1 MAIPTNGDDA
11 LARFNARNQEPEFAP
26 GMGDDSVWGMDSG
39 PSSAPALDPFG
50 SSSRSSS
57 FDSPFGGGSND
68 PFGSSRSG
76 FGSSSPSPFGG
87 PSSDPFSPSF
97 GQQGPPPASF
107 GQQGQQPQTASEA
120 ISQAAQQAASKA
132 GRNSYEFTK
141 AAVVAA
147 KSHTAASVSGMGATT
162 MKTSGVISVAGA
174 GMWLL
179 SNFLPALTVGYYI
192 LVGAA
197 VSALVGIATF
207 AGGYLIDQKDDVREQ
222 LRRPAPDPDPEPVAD
237 PQPLPVFDE
246 PEPASTPA
254 PEPEPE
260 ADGWDW
266 NDLIPDEEPVEDVDY
281 DSLES
286 DLENLDMKKGTQTR
300 QFIYETLTKGLPS
313 ISPKFADMRNIR
325 EGSAEWAIW
334 AELIRDAAK
343 QVGTR
348 EDLLPDL
355 KDASENPFMFKLTI
369 SRTPRMKTQAI
380 ADEVANIYK
389 YDDNGN
395 LEYPNAYA
403 TSAESGSRAFTSI
416 YKGTKIDMISLADMY
431 ASSTDAQKFVRDPKN
446 EMPVV
451 IGTTGDGK
459 VEYVDLLKAP
469 AIVVSGEP
477 RSGKSWIVKLILNQ
491 MCAYMSPNDLHLYIG
506 DPKNQISEYA
516 NYNLPHVRRKEYTVD
531 SVIDML
537 RYLVNTEAPRRKNI
551 MRQYGY
557 VNVLEFRRDHPEVA
571 FPFLYVVLDEMMSLA
586 NAMGKEDAREYRE
599 LIERF
604 VSEFPALGM
613 RAIFIPHR
621 VKNDVIPKS
630 VSELISVRITAKSAS
645 DASAAEN
652 LGLNSASE
660 FPYKLSNAGDVAVR
674 IADINDGVPTYL
686 RAAVLAPDTKGM
698 ERLES
703 YIGRYWDKLD
713 PARPAEEPAAPATP
727 PAADRWQ
734 RHAAPFGR
742 PEEPAPAPALAPTS
756 APTSA
761 PEPAPAPRK
770 TGGKRRRSSAA
781 LFSRVKDRNMM
792 DETREEGGPS
802 IRGAFRDKAP
812 EETADVVDTILEK
825 PAVVEAPDT
834 PEPDAPDT
842 RDEQTDDKWEV
853 VEEPPELT
861 PEEPALTPEESTV
874 LDDASF
880 WEGW

>member
-1 MAIPTNGDDA
+1 MALPANGDDA

-26 GMGDDSVWGMDSG
+26 GMGDESIWGMDSG
-39 PSSAPALDPFG
+39 PSSSSFNDPFG
-50 SSSRSSS
+50 GPSRSSS
-57 FDSPFGGGSND
+57 FDSPFGGGNND
-68 PFGSSRSG
+68 PFGSSG

-107 GQQGQQPQTASEA
+107 GQQEQQPQTASEA

-132 GRNSYEFTK
+132 GRGSYEFTK

-147 KSHTAASVSGMGATT
+147 KSHTAASVSGMGAAT
-162 MKTSGVISVAGA
+162 MKTSGVVSVAGA

-179 SNFLPALTVGYYI
+179 SNFLPALAVGYYI

-197 VSALVGIATF
+197 VSALIGIATF
-207 AGGYLIDQKDDVREQ
+207 AGGYIIDQKDDVREQ
-222 LRRPAPDPDPEPVAD
+222 LRRPEPEPEPAPVVE

-246 PEPASTPA
+246 LEPASAPA
-254 PEPEPE
+254 PEPEQE
-260 ADGWDW
+260 SDSWDW
-266 NDLIPDEEPVEDVDY
+266 NDLIPDEEPAEDVDY

-286 DLENLDMKKGTQTR
+286 DLESLNMQKGTQTR

-313 ISPKFADMRNIR
+313 ISPKFADMRNLR
-325 EGSAEWAIW
+325 EGSKEWAIW

-380 ADEVANIYK
+380 ADEVVNIYK

-403 TSAESGSRAFTSI
+403 TSAESGPRAFISI
-416 YKGTKIDMISLADMY
+416 YKGAKIDMISLADMY
-431 ASSTDAQKFVRDPKN
+431 ASSPDAQKFVRDPKT

-451 IGTTGDGK
+451 IGTTGDGSVK
-459 VEYVDLLKAP
+459 AVDLLKAP

-551 MRQYGY
+551 MQQYGY
-557 VNVLEFRRDHPEVA
+557 VNVLEFRRDHPEVT

-674 IADINDGVPTYL
+674 IADINDGAPTYL

-703 YIGRYWDKLD
+703 YIGHYWDKLD
-713 PARPAEEPAAPATP
+713 PVNEEEPEPPAPEPRPAPAAPRPSGRKRSSTKAMFDRIGAAHADSSPSTPAPAEEPDAFY
-727 PAADRWQ
+727 
-734 RHAAPFGR
+734 PFGDQDDTNMIPAR
-742 PEEPAPAPALAPTS
+742 EETPAGDDPFQS
-756 APTSA
+756 AFQGDD
-761 PEPAPAPRK
+761 
-770 TGGKRRRSSAA
+770 TG
-781 LFSRVKDRNMM
+781 
-792 DETREEGGPS
+792 DET
-802 IRGAFRDKAP
+802 
-812 EETADVVDTILEK
+812 
-825 PAVVEAPDT
+825 
-834 PEPDAPDT
+834 EP
-842 RDEQTDDKWEV
+842 
-853 VEEPPELT
+853 
-861 PEEPALTPEESTV
+861 PALTSEESAN
-874 LDDASF
+874 LDRESF
-880 WEGW
+880 WDTF

>member
-39 PSSAPALDPFG
+39 PSSAPPLDPFG

-403 TSAESGSRAFTSI
+403 TSAESGSRAFISI

-713 PARPAEEPAAPATP
+713 PARPAEDPAAPATP

-756 APTSA
+756 AP
-761 PEPAPAPRK
+761 EPAPAPRK

-781 LFSRVKDRNMM
+781 LFSRVKDRHTM

-825 PAVVEAPDT
+825 PVVVEAHDT
-834 PEPDAPDT
+834 PESDAPDT
-842 RDEQTDDKWEV
+842 RDERTGDKWEV
-853 VEEPPELT
+853 VEEPPALS
-861 PEEPALTPEESTV
+861 PEEPALTPEESAN
-874 LDDASF
+874 LDNESF
-880 WEGW
+880 WDTL

>member
-1 MAIPTNGDDA
+1 MALPTNGDDA

-26 GMGDDSVWGMDSG
+26 GMGDESIWGMDSG
-39 PSSAPALDPFG
+39 PSSSSFDDPFG
-50 SSSRSSS
+50 GPSRSSS
-57 FDSPFGGGSND
+57 FDSPFGGGGND

-76 FGSSSPSPFGG
+76 FGAPSPSPFGG
-87 PSSDPFSPSF
+87 PSADPFSPSF
-97 GQQGPPPASF
+97 GQQGPPPAAF
-107 GQQGQQPQTASEA
+107 GQSGQQPQTASEA
-120 ISQAAQQAASKA
+120 ISQAAHQAASKA

-147 KSHTAASVSGMGATT
+147 KTHTAASVSGMGAAT
-162 MKTSGVISVAGA
+162 MKTSGVISVVGA

-179 SNFLPALTVGYYI
+179 SNFLPALAVGYYI
-192 LVGAA
+192 FVGAA
-197 VSALVGIATF
+197 VSALIGIATF
-207 AGGYLIDQKDDVREQ
+207 AGGYIIDQKDDVREQ
-222 LRRPAPDPDPEPVAD
+222 LRRPAPQPEPAPVIE

-246 PEPASTPA
+246 PEPASAPT

-260 ADGWDW
+260 QESDSWDW
-266 NDLIPDEEPVEDVDY
+266 NDLIPDEEPAEDVDY

-286 DLENLDMKKGTQTR
+286 DLENLNMQKGTQTR

-313 ISPKFADMRNIR
+313 ISPKFADMRNLR
-325 EGSAEWAIW
+325 KGSKEWAIW

-380 ADEVANIYK
+380 ADEVVNIYK

-403 TSAESGSRAFTSI
+403 TSAESGSRAFISI
-416 YKGTKIDMISLADMY
+416 YKGAKIDMISLADMY
-431 ASSTDAQKFVRDPKN
+431 AASPDTQKFVRNPKT

-451 IGTTGDGK
+451 IGTTGDGSVK
-459 VEYVDLLKAP
+459 AVDLLKAP

-516 NYNLPHVRRKEYTVD
+516 NYDLPHVRRKEYTVD

-551 MRQYGY
+551 MQQYGY
-557 VNVLEFRRDHPEVA
+557 VNVLEFRRDHPEVT

-674 IADINDGVPTYL
+674 IADINDGAPTYL

-703 YIGRYWDKLD
+703 YIGHYWDKLD
-713 PARPAEEPAAPATP
+713 PVNEEAEPPAPEPRPAPAAPRPSGRKRSSTKAMFDRIG
-727 PAADRWQ
+727 AA
-734 RHAAPFGR
+734 HADSSPST
-742 PEEPAPAPALAPTS
+742 PAPAETDAFFPFGDQDDTDMVPAREETPAGDDPFQSAFQGDDTGDEPEPPAL
-756 APTSA
+756 
-761 PEPAPAPRK
+761 
-770 TGGKRRRSSAA
+770 SS
-781 LFSRVKDRNMM
+781 
-792 DETREEGGPS
+792 
-802 IRGAFRDKAP
+802 
-812 EETADVVDTILEK
+812 
-825 PAVVEAPDT
+825 
-834 PEPDAPDT
+834 
-842 RDEQTDDKWEV
+842 
-853 VEEPPELT
+853 
-861 PEEPALTPEESTV
+861 EESAN
-874 LDDASF
+874 LDRESF
-880 WEGW
+880 WDTF

>member
-1 MAIPTNGDDA
+1 MALPTNGDDA

-26 GMGDDSVWGMDSG
+26 GMGDESIWGMDSG
-39 PSSAPALDPFG
+39 PSSSSFDDPFG
-50 SSSRSSS
+50 GPSRSSS

-68 PFGSSRSG
+68 PFSSSRSG
-76 FGSSSPSPFGG
+76 FGAPSPSPFGG
-87 PSSDPFSPSF
+87 PSTDPFSPSF

-107 GQQGQQPQTASEA
+107 GQSEQQPQTVSEA
-120 ISQAAQQAASKA
+120 IGQAAQQAASKA

-147 KSHTAASVSGMGATT
+147 KNHTAASVSGMGAAT
-162 MKTSGVISVAGA
+162 MKTSGVVSVVGA

-179 SNFLPALTVGYYI
+179 SNFLPALAVGYYI
-192 LVGAA
+192 FVGAA
-197 VSALVGIATF
+197 VSALIGIATF
-207 AGGYLIDQKDDVREQ
+207 AGGYIIDQKDDVREQ
-222 LRRPAPDPDPEPVAD
+222 LRRPAPEPEPAPVIE
-237 PQPLPVFDE
+237 PQPLPMFDE
-246 PEPASTPA
+246 PEPASAPA
-254 PEPEPE
+254 PEPEQE
-260 ADGWDW
+260 TDSWDW
-266 NDLIPDEEPVEDVDY
+266 NDLIPDEEPAEDVDY

-286 DLENLDMKKGTQTR
+286 DLEILNMQKGTQTR

-313 ISPKFADMRNIR
+313 ISPKFADMRNLR
-325 EGSAEWAIW
+325 KGSAEWAIW

-348 EDLLPDL
+348 DDLLPDL
-355 KDASENPFMFKLTI
+355 EDASENPFMFKLTI

-380 ADEVANIYK
+380 ADEVANTYK

-403 TSAESGSRAFTSI
+403 TSAESGSRAFISV
-416 YKGTKIDMISLADMY
+416 YKGAKIDMISLADMY
-431 ASSTDAQKFVRDPKN
+431 AASPDVQKFVRDPKT

-451 IGTTGDGK
+451 IGTTGDGSVK
-459 VEYVDLLKAP
+459 AVDLLKAP

-551 MRQYGY
+551 MQQYGY
-557 VNVLEFRRDHPEVA
+557 VNVLEFRRDHPEVT

-674 IADINDGVPTYL
+674 IADINDGAPTYL

-698 ERLES
+698 ERLEA
-703 YIGRYWDKLD
+703 YIGHYWDKLD
-713 PARPAEEPAAPATP
+713 PVNEEEPEAQAPEPRPAPAAPRPSGRKRSSTKAMFNRISATHADSSP
-727 PAADRWQ
+727 STPAPAAPDAFYPFGDQDDTDVAPAHEESPAADD
-734 RHAAPFGR
+734 PFQSMFQGDNTGD
-742 PEEPAPAPALAPTS
+742 E
-756 APTSA
+756 
-761 PEPAPAPRK
+761 PEP
-770 TGGKRRRSSAA
+770 
-781 LFSRVKDRNMM
+781 
-792 DETREEGGPS
+792 
-802 IRGAFRDKAP
+802 
-812 EETADVVDTILEK
+812 
-825 PAVVEAPDT
+825 
-834 PEPDAPDT
+834 
-842 RDEQTDDKWEV
+842 
-853 VEEPPELT
+853 
-861 PEEPALTPEESTV
+861 PALTSEESAN
-874 LDDASF
+874 LDRESF
-880 WEGW
+880 WDTF

>member
-26 GMGDDSVWGMDSG
+26 GMGDESIWGMDSG
-39 PSSAPALDPFG
+39 PSSSSFDDPFG
-50 SSSRSSS
+50 GPSRSSS
-57 FDSPFGGGSND
+57 FDSPFGGGGND

-76 FGSSSPSPFGG
+76 FGAPSPSPFGG
-87 PSSDPFSPSF
+87 PSNDPFSPSF
-97 GQQGPPPASF
+97 GQQGPPPAAF
-107 GQQGQQPQTASEA
+107 GQQQGPQTASGA
-120 ISQAAQQAASKA
+120 IGQAAQQAASKA

-147 KSHTAASVSGMGATT
+147 KTHTAASVSGMGAAT
-162 MKTSGVISVAGA
+162 MKTSGVVSVVGA

-179 SNFLPALTVGYYI
+179 SNFLPALAVGYYI
-192 LVGAA
+192 FVGAA
-197 VSALVGIATF
+197 VSALIGIATF
-207 AGGYLIDQKDDVREQ
+207 AGGYIIDQKDDVREQ
-222 LRRPAPDPDPEPVAD
+222 LRRPAPEPEPAPVIE
-237 PQPLPVFDE
+237 PQPLPMFDE
-246 PEPASTPA
+246 LEPASAPA
-254 PEPEPE
+254 PEPEQE
-260 ADGWDW
+260 SDSWDW
-266 NDLIPDEEPVEDVDY
+266 NDLIPDEEPAEEVDY

-286 DLENLDMKKGTQTR
+286 DLESLNMQKGTQTR

-313 ISPKFADMRNIR
+313 ISPKFADMRNLR

-355 KDASENPFMFKLTI
+355 KDASENPFMYKLTI

-380 ADEVANIYK
+380 ADEVVNIYK

-403 TSAESGSRAFTSI
+403 TSAEAGSRAFISI
-416 YKGTKIDMISLADMY
+416 YKGAKIDMISLADMY
-431 ASSTDAQKFVRDPKN
+431 AASPDTQKFVRNPKT

-451 IGTTGDGK
+451 IGTTGDGSVK
-459 VEYVDLLKAP
+459 AVDLLKAP

-551 MRQYGY
+551 MQQYGY
-557 VNVLEFRRDHPEVA
+557 VNVLEFRRDHPEVT

-674 IADINDGVPTYL
+674 IADINDGAPTYL

-703 YIGRYWDKLD
+703 YIGHYWDKLD
-713 PARPAEEPAAPATP
+713 PVNEEEPEPPAPEPRPAPAAPRPSGRKRSSTKAMFDRIG
-727 PAADRWQ
+727 AA
-734 RHAAPFGR
+734 HADSSPST
-742 PEEPAPAPALAPTS
+742 PAPAETDAFFPFGDQDDTDMVPAREETPAGDDPFQSAFQGDDTGDEPEPPAL
-756 APTSA
+756 
-761 PEPAPAPRK
+761 
-770 TGGKRRRSSAA
+770 SS
-781 LFSRVKDRNMM
+781 
-792 DETREEGGPS
+792 
-802 IRGAFRDKAP
+802 
-812 EETADVVDTILEK
+812 
-825 PAVVEAPDT
+825 
-834 PEPDAPDT
+834 
-842 RDEQTDDKWEV
+842 
-853 VEEPPELT
+853 
-861 PEEPALTPEESTV
+861 EESAN
-874 LDDASF
+874 LDRESF
-880 WEGW
+880 WDTF

>member
-1 MAIPTNGDDA
+1 MALPTNGDDA

-26 GMGDDSVWGMDSG
+26 GMGDESIWGMDSG
-39 PSSAPALDPFG
+39 PSSSSFDDPFG
-50 SSSRSSS
+50 GPSRSSS
-57 FDSPFGGGSND
+57 FDSPFGGGNND
-68 PFGSSRSG
+68 PFGSSG
-76 FGSSSPSPFGG
+76 FGSPSPSPFGG

-97 GQQGPPPASF
+97 GQQCPPPAAF

-132 GRNSYEFTK
+132 GRGSYEFTK

-147 KSHTAASVSGMGATT
+147 KSHTAASVSGMGAAT

-179 SNFLPALTVGYYI
+179 SNFLPALAVGYYI

-197 VSALVGIATF
+197 VSALIGIATF

-222 LRRPAPDPDPEPVAD
+222 LRRPEPEPEPVAE
-237 PQPLPVFDE
+237 PQPLPVFNE
-246 PEPASTPA
+246 PEPASA
-254 PEPEPE
+254 PTLELEPE

-286 DLENLDMKKGTQTR
+286 DLEHLNMQKGTQTR

-313 ISPKFADMRNIR
+313 ISPKFADMRNLR
-325 EGSAEWAIW
+325 EGSKEWAIW

-380 ADEVANIYK
+380 ADEIVNIYK

-403 TSAESGSRAFTSI
+403 TSAESGSRAFISI
-416 YKGTKIDMISLADMY
+416 YKGAKIDMISLADMY
-431 ASSTDAQKFVRDPKN
+431 ASSPDTQKFVRDPKT

-451 IGTTGDGK
+451 IGTTGDGSVK
-459 VEYVDLLKAP
+459 AVDLLKAP

-477 RSGKSWIVKLILNQ
+477 RSGKSWIVKLVLNQ

-516 NYNLPHVRRKEYTVD
+516 NYDLPHVRRKEYTVD

-551 MRQYGY
+551 MQQYGY
-557 VNVLEFRRDHPEVA
+557 VNVLEFRRDHPEVT

-674 IADINDGVPTYL
+674 IADINDGAPTYL

-698 ERLES
+698 ERLEA
-703 YIGRYWDKLD
+703 YIGHYWDKLD
-713 PARPAEEPAAPATP
+713 PVNEEPEAPAPEPRPAPAAFNRISATHADSSPSTPTPAEEPDAFYPFGDQDDTDVAPA
-727 PAADRWQ
+727 
-734 RHAAPFGR
+734 H
-742 PEEPAPAPALAPTS
+742 
-756 APTSA
+756 
-761 PEPAPAPRK
+761 
-770 TGGKRRRSSAA
+770 
-781 LFSRVKDRNMM
+781 
-792 DETREEGGPS
+792 
-802 IRGAFRDKAP
+802 
-812 EETADVVDTILEK
+812 EETLAGDDPFRSMFQSDDTGDES
-825 PAVVEAPDT
+825 
-834 PEPDAPDT
+834 EP
-842 RDEQTDDKWEV
+842 
-853 VEEPPELT
+853 
-861 PEEPALTPEESTV
+861 PALTSEESAN
-874 LDDASF
+874 LDHESF
-880 WEGW
+880 WDTF

>member
-1 MAIPTNGDDA
+1 MALPTNGDDA

-26 GMGDDSVWGMDSG
+26 GMGDESIWGMDSG
-39 PSSAPALDPFG
+39 PSSSSFDDPFG
-50 SSSRSSS
+50 GPSRSSS
-57 FDSPFGGGSND
+57 FDSPFGGGGND

-76 FGSSSPSPFGG
+76 FGAPSPSPFGG
-87 PSSDPFSPSF
+87 PSADPFSPSF
-97 GQQGPPPASF
+97 GQQGPPPAAF
-107 GQQGQQPQTASEA
+107 GQSGQQPQTASEA
-120 ISQAAQQAASKA
+120 IGQAAQQAASKA

-147 KSHTAASVSGMGATT
+147 KTHTAASVSGMGAAT
-162 MKTSGVISVAGA
+162 MKTSGVVSVVGA

-179 SNFLPALTVGYYI
+179 SNFLPALAVGYYI
-192 LVGAA
+192 FVGAA
-197 VSALVGIATF
+197 VSALIGIATF
-207 AGGYLIDQKDDVREQ
+207 AGGYIIDQKDDVSEQ
-222 LRRPAPDPDPEPVAD
+222 LRRPAPEPEPAPVAE

-246 PEPASTPA
+246 PEPVNASA
-254 PEPEPE
+254 PEPEKE
-260 ADGWDW
+260 SDSWDW
-266 NDLIPDEEPVEDVDY
+266 NDLIPDEEPAKDVDY

-286 DLENLDMKKGTQTR
+286 DLESLNMQKGTQTR

-313 ISPKFADMRNIR
+313 ISPKFADMRNLR
-325 EGSAEWAIW
+325 KGSAEWAIW

-348 EDLLPDL
+348 DDLLPDL
-355 KDASENPFMFKLTI
+355 EDASENPFMFKLTI

-380 ADEVANIYK
+380 ADEVANTYK
-389 YDDNGN
+389 YDDDGN

-403 TSAESGSRAFTSI
+403 TSAESGSRAFISV
-416 YKGTKIDMISLADMY
+416 YKGAKIGMISLADMY
-431 ASSTDAQKFVRDPKN
+431 AASTDAQKFVRDPKT

-451 IGTTGDGK
+451 IGTTGDGSVK
-459 VEYVDLLKAP
+459 AVDLLKAP

-516 NYNLPHVRRKEYTVD
+516 NYDLPHVRRKEYTVD

-551 MRQYGY
+551 MQQYGY
-557 VNVLEFRRDHPEVA
+557 VNVLEFRRDHPEVT

-674 IADINDGVPTYL
+674 IADINDGAPTYL

-703 YIGRYWDKLD
+703 YIGHYWDKLD
-713 PARPAEEPAAPATP
+713 PVNEDPEPPAPEPRPAPAAPRPSGRKRSSTKAMFDRIG
-727 PAADRWQ
+727 AA
-734 RHAAPFGR
+734 HADSSPS
-742 PEEPAPAPALAPTS
+742 TS
-756 APTSA
+756 APAETDAFFPFGDQDDTDVA
-761 PEPAPAPRK
+761 P
-770 TGGKRRRSSAA
+770 
-781 LFSRVKDRNMM
+781 
-792 DETREEGGPS
+792 TREETPAGDDPFQS
-802 IRGAFRDKAP
+802 AFQGD
-812 EETADVVDTILEK
+812 DTGDE
-825 PAVVEAPDT
+825 
-834 PEPDAPDT
+834 PEP
-842 RDEQTDDKWEV
+842 
-853 VEEPPELT
+853 
-861 PEEPALTPEESTV
+861 PALTSEESAN
-874 LDDASF
+874 LDRKSF
-880 WEGW
+880 WDTF

>member
-39 PSSAPALDPFG
+39 PSSAPPLDPFG

-87 PSSDPFSPSF
+87 PSADPFSPSF

-107 GQQGQQPQTASEA
+107 GQSGQQPQTASEA

-147 KSHTAASVSGMGATT
+147 KNHTAASVSGMGATT

-222 LRRPAPDPDPEPVAD
+222 LRRPAPEPEPVSE

-246 PEPASTPA
+246 PEPASAPA

-403 TSAESGSRAFTSI
+403 TSAESGSRAFISI

-713 PARPAEEPAAPATP
+713 PARPAEDPAAPATP

-756 APTSA
+756 AP
-761 PEPAPAPRK
+761 EPAPAPRK

-781 LFSRVKDRNMM
+781 LFSRVKDSHTM

-812 EETADVVDTILEK
+812 EETADVVDTILDK

-834 PEPDAPDT
+834 PEPDTLDT
-842 RDEQTDDKWEV
+842 RDEQTGDKWEV
-853 VEEPPELT
+853 VEEPP
-861 PEEPALTPEESTV
+861 ALTPEESAN
-874 LDDASF
+874 LDSDAF
-880 WEGW
+880 WDKIDEII

>member
-39 PSSAPALDPFG
+39 PSSAPPLDPFG

-403 TSAESGSRAFTSI
+403 TSAESGSRAFISI

-742 PEEPAPAPALAPTS
+742 PEEPAPAL

-781 LFSRVKDRNMM
+781 LFSRVKDRNTM

-825 PAVVEAPDT
+825 PAVVEAHDT
-834 PEPDAPDT
+834 PEPDT
-842 RDEQTDDKWEV
+842 RDERTGDKWEV
-853 VEEPPELT
+853 VEEPPALT
-861 PEEPALTPEESTV
+861 PEEPALTPEESTN
-874 LDDASF
+874 LDNESF
-880 WEGW
+880 WDTL

>member
-222 LRRPAPDPDPEPVAD
+222 LRRPAPEPEPVAD

-266 NDLIPDEEPVEDVDY
+266 NDLIPDEEPVKDVDY

-713 PARPAEEPAAPATP
+713 PARPAEDPAAPATP

-756 APTSA
+756 AP
-761 PEPAPAPRK
+761 EPAPAPRK

-781 LFSRVKDRNMM
+781 LFSRVKDRHTM

-825 PAVVEAPDT
+825 PAVVEAHDT
-834 PEPDAPDT
+834 PEPDTLDT
-842 RDEQTDDKWEV
+842 RDERTGDKWEV
-853 VEEPPELT
+853 MEEPPALT
-861 PEEPALTPEESTV
+861 PEEPALTPEESTN
-874 LDDASF
+874 LDNESF
-880 WEGW
+880 WDTL

>member
-1 MAIPTNGDDA
+1 MALPTNGDDA

-26 GMGDDSVWGMDSG
+26 GMGDESIWGMDSG
-39 PSSAPALDPFG
+39 PSSSSFDDPFG
-50 SSSRSSS
+50 GPSHSSS
-57 FDSPFGGGSND
+57 FDSPFSGGGND

-76 FGSSSPSPFGG
+76 FGVPSPSPFGG
-87 PSSDPFSPSF
+87 PSNDPFSPSF

-107 GQQGQQPQTASEA
+107 GQQQGPQTASGA
-120 ISQAAQQAASKA
+120 IGQAAQQAASKA

-147 KSHTAASVSGMGATT
+147 KTHTAASVSGMGAAT
-162 MKTSGVISVAGA
+162 MKTSGVVSVVGA

-179 SNFLPALTVGYYI
+179 SNFLPALAVGYYI
-192 LVGAA
+192 FVGAA
-197 VSALVGIATF
+197 VSALIGIATF
-207 AGGYLIDQKDDVREQ
+207 AGGYIIDQKDDVREQ
-222 LRRPAPDPDPEPVAD
+222 LRRPAPEPEPAPVIE
-237 PQPLPVFDE
+237 PQPLPMFDE
-246 PEPASTPA
+246 LEPASAPA
-254 PEPEPE
+254 PEPEQE
-260 ADGWDW
+260 SDSWDW
-266 NDLIPDEEPVEDVDY
+266 NDLIPDEEPAEDVDY

-286 DLENLDMKKGTQTR
+286 DLESLNMQKGTQTR

-313 ISPKFADMRNIR
+313 ISPKFADMRNLR
-325 EGSAEWAIW
+325 KGSAEWAIW

-348 EDLLPDL
+348 DDLLPDL
-355 KDASENPFMFKLTI
+355 EDASENPFMFKLTI
-369 SRTPRMKTQAI
+369 NRTPRMKTQAI
-380 ADEVANIYK
+380 ADEIANTYK
-389 YDDNGN
+389 YDDDGN

-403 TSAESGSRAFTSI
+403 TSAESGSRAFISV
-416 YKGTKIDMISLADMY
+416 YKGAKIGMISLADMY
-431 ASSTDAQKFVRDPKN
+431 AASPDVQKFVRDPKT

-451 IGTTGDGK
+451 IGTTGDGSVK
-459 VEYVDLLKAP
+459 AVDLLKAP

-516 NYNLPHVRRKEYTVD
+516 NYDLPHVRRKEYTVD

-551 MRQYGY
+551 MQQYGY
-557 VNVLEFRRDHPEVA
+557 VNVLEFRRDHPEVT

-674 IADINDGVPTYL
+674 IADINDGAPTYL

-703 YIGRYWDKLD
+703 YIGHYWDKLD
-713 PARPAEEPAAPATP
+713 PVNEEPEPPAPEPRPAPAAPRPSGRKRSSTKAMFNRIG
-727 PAADRWQ
+727 AA
-734 RHAAPFGR
+734 HADSSPST
-742 PEEPAPAPALAPTS
+742 PAPA
-756 APTSA
+756 
-761 PEPAPAPRK
+761 
-770 TGGKRRRSSAA
+770 
-781 LFSRVKDRNMM
+781 
-792 DETREEGGPS
+792 
-802 IRGAFRDKAP
+802 
-812 EETADVVDTILEK
+812 
-825 PAVVEAPDT
+825 
-834 PEPDAPDT
+834 EPDAFFPFGDQDDT
-842 RDEQTDDKWEV
+842 DMVPAREDTPAGDDPFQSAFQGDDTGDET
-853 VEEPPELT
+853 EP
-861 PEEPALTPEESTV
+861 PALTSEESAN
-874 LDDASF
+874 LDRESF
-880 WEGW
+880 WDTF

>member
-39 PSSAPALDPFG
+39 PSSAPPLDPFG

-57 FDSPFGGGSND
+57 FDSPFG
-68 PFGSSRSG
+68 
-76 FGSSSPSPFGG
+76 GG

-107 GQQGQQPQTASEA
+107 GQSGQQPQTASEA
-120 ISQAAQQAASKA
+120 ISQAAHQAASKA

-162 MKTSGVISVAGA
+162 MKTSGVVSVAGA

-222 LRRPAPDPDPEPVAD
+222 LRRPAPEPEPAPVSE

-246 PEPASTPA
+246 PEPASAPA
-254 PEPEPE
+254 PEPEHE
-260 ADGWDW
+260 SDSWDW
-266 NDLIPDEEPVEDVDY
+266 SDLIPDEEPVEDVDY
-281 DSLES
+281 EALES

-325 EGSAEWAIW
+325 EDSAEWAIW

-403 TSAESGSRAFTSI
+403 TSAESGSRAFISI

-431 ASSTDAQKFVRDPKN
+431 TSSTDAQKFVRDPKN

-551 MRQYGY
+551 MWQYGY

-660 FPYKLSNAGDVAVR
+660 FPYKLSNVGDVAVR

-713 PARPAEEPAAPATP
+713 PARPTEEPAAPATP

-742 PEEPAPAPALAPTS
+742 PEEPAPAL

-770 TGGKRRRSSAA
+770 TGGKHRRSSAA
-781 LFSRVKDRNMM
+781 LFSRVKDRETM

-825 PAVVEAPDT
+825 PAVVEAHDT
-834 PEPDAPDT
+834 PEPDT
-842 RDEQTDDKWEV
+842 RDERTGDKWEV
-853 VEEPPELT
+853 VEEPPALS
-861 PEEPALTPEESTV
+861 PEEPALTPEESAN
-874 LDDASF
+874 LDNESF
-880 WEGW
+880 WDTL

>member
-1 MAIPTNGDDA
+1 MALPTNGDDA

-26 GMGDDSVWGMDSG
+26 GMGDESIWGMDSG
-39 PSSAPALDPFG
+39 PSSSSFEDPFG
-50 SSSRSSS
+50 GPSRSSS
-57 FDSPFGGGSND
+57 FDSPFSGGGND

-76 FGSSSPSPFGG
+76 FGVPSPSPFGG
-87 PSSDPFSPSF
+87 PSADPFSPSF

-107 GQQGQQPQTASEA
+107 GQQQGPQTASEA
-120 ISQAAQQAASKA
+120 IGQAAQQAASKA

-141 AAVVAA
+141 AAVVAT
-147 KSHTAASVSGMGATT
+147 KNHTAASVSGMGAAT
-162 MKTSGVISVAGA
+162 MKTSGVVSVAGA

-179 SNFLPALTVGYYI
+179 SNFLPALAVGYYI
-192 LVGAA
+192 FVGAA

-207 AGGYLIDQKDDVREQ
+207 AGGYIIDQKDDVREQ
-222 LRRPAPDPDPEPVAD
+222 LRRPAPEPDPAPVAE

-246 PEPASTPA
+246 PEPASAPT

-260 ADGWDW
+260 QEADSWDW
-266 NDLIPDEEPVEDVDY
+266 NDLIPDEEPAEDVDY

-286 DLENLDMKKGTQTR
+286 DLENLHMQKGTQTR

-313 ISPKFADMRNIR
+313 ISPKFADMRNLR

-348 EDLLPDL
+348 DDLLPDL
-355 KDASENPFMFKLTI
+355 KDASENPFMYKLTI

-380 ADEVANIYK
+380 ADEVVNIYK

-395 LEYPNAYA
+395 LEYSNAYA
-403 TSAESGSRAFTSI
+403 TSAEAGSRAFISI
-416 YKGTKIDMISLADMY
+416 YKGAKIDMISLADMY
-431 ASSTDAQKFVRDPKN
+431 AASPDTQKFVRDPKT

-451 IGTTGDGK
+451 IGTTGDGSVK
-459 VEYVDLLKAP
+459 AVDLLKAP

-551 MRQYGY
+551 MQQYGY
-557 VNVLEFRRDHPEVA
+557 VNVLEFRRDHPEVT

-674 IADINDGVPTYL
+674 IADINDGAPTYL

-703 YIGRYWDKLD
+703 YIGHYWDKLD
-713 PARPAEEPAAPATP
+713 PVNEEEPEPPAPEPRPAPAAPRPSGRKRSSTKAMFNRISATHADSSPSTPAPAEEPDAFFPFGDQEDADVAPVHEETL
-727 PAADRWQ
+727 AADD
-734 RHAAPFGR
+734 PFQSMLQGDD
-742 PEEPAPAPALAPTS
+742 
-756 APTSA
+756 
-761 PEPAPAPRK
+761 
-770 TGGKRRRSSAA
+770 TG
-781 LFSRVKDRNMM
+781 
-792 DETREEGGPS
+792 DET
-802 IRGAFRDKAP
+802 
-812 EETADVVDTILEK
+812 
-825 PAVVEAPDT
+825 
-834 PEPDAPDT
+834 EP
-842 RDEQTDDKWEV
+842 
-853 VEEPPELT
+853 
-861 PEEPALTPEESTV
+861 PALTSEESAN
-874 LDDASF
+874 LDRESF
-880 WEGW
+880 WDTF

>member
-26 GMGDDSVWGMDSG
+26 GMGDESIWGMDSG
-39 PSSAPALDPFG
+39 PSSSSFDDPFG
-50 SSSRSSS
+50 GPSRSSS
-57 FDSPFGGGSND
+57 FDSPFGGGGND

-76 FGSSSPSPFGG
+76 FGAPSPSPFGG
-87 PSSDPFSPSF
+87 PSNDPFSPSF

-107 GQQGQQPQTASEA
+107 GQQQGTQTASEA
-120 ISQAAQQAASKA
+120 IGQAAQQAASKA

-141 AAVVAA
+141 AAVVAT
-147 KSHTAASVSGMGATT
+147 KNHTAASVSGMGAAT
-162 MKTSGVISVAGA
+162 MKTSGVVVAVGA

-179 SNFLPALTVGYYI
+179 SNFLPALAVGYYI
-192 LVGAA
+192 FVGAA

-207 AGGYLIDQKDDVREQ
+207 AGGYIIDQKDDVREQ
-222 LRRPAPDPDPEPVAD
+222 LRRPAPEPEPAPVTA

-246 PEPASTPA
+246 LEPASAPA
-254 PEPEPE
+254 PEPEQE
-260 ADGWDW
+260 SDSWDW
-266 NDLIPDEEPVEDVDY
+266 NDLIPDEEPAEDVDY

-286 DLENLDMKKGTQTR
+286 DLESLNMQKGTQTR

-313 ISPKFADMRNIR
+313 ISPKFADMRNLR

-355 KDASENPFMFKLTI
+355 KDASENPFMYKLTI

-380 ADEVANIYK
+380 ADEVVNIYK

-403 TSAESGSRAFTSI
+403 TSAEAGSRAFISI
-416 YKGTKIDMISLADMY
+416 YKGAKIDMISLADMY
-431 ASSTDAQKFVRDPKN
+431 AASPDTQKFVRNPKT

-451 IGTTGDGK
+451 IGTTGDGSVK
-459 VEYVDLLKAP
+459 AVDLLKAP

-551 MRQYGY
+551 MQQYGY
-557 VNVLEFRRDHPEVA
+557 VNVLEFRRDHPEVT

-674 IADINDGVPTYL
+674 IADINDGAPTYL

-703 YIGRYWDKLD
+703 YIGHYWDKLD
-713 PARPAEEPAAPATP
+713 PVNEEPEPPAPEPRPAPAAPRHSGRKRSSTKAMFNRIG
-727 PAADRWQ
+727 AA
-734 RHAAPFGR
+734 HADSSPST
-742 PEEPAPAPALAPTS
+742 PAPA
-756 APTSA
+756 
-761 PEPAPAPRK
+761 
-770 TGGKRRRSSAA
+770 
-781 LFSRVKDRNMM
+781 
-792 DETREEGGPS
+792 
-802 IRGAFRDKAP
+802 
-812 EETADVVDTILEK
+812 
-825 PAVVEAPDT
+825 
-834 PEPDAPDT
+834 EPDAFFPFGDQDDT
-842 RDEQTDDKWEV
+842 DMVPAREDTPAGDDPFLSAFQGDDTGDEP
-853 VEEPPELT
+853 EP
-861 PEEPALTPEESTV
+861 PALTSEESAN
-874 LDDASF
+874 LDRESF
-880 WEGW
+880 WDTF

>member
-26 GMGDDSVWGMDSG
+26 GMGDESIWGMDSG
-39 PSSAPALDPFG
+39 PSSSSFDDPFG
-50 SSSRSSS
+50 GPSRSSS
-57 FDSPFGGGSND
+57 FDSPFGGGGND

-76 FGSSSPSPFGG
+76 FGAPSPSPFGG
-87 PSSDPFSPSF
+87 PSNDPFSPSF
-97 GQQGPPPASF
+97 GQQGPPPAAF
-107 GQQGQQPQTASEA
+107 GQQQGPQTASGA
-120 ISQAAQQAASKA
+120 IGQAAQQAASKA

-147 KSHTAASVSGMGATT
+147 KTHTAASVSGMGAAT
-162 MKTSGVISVAGA
+162 MKTSGVVSVVGA

-179 SNFLPALTVGYYI
+179 SNFLPALAVGYYI
-192 LVGAA
+192 FVGAA
-197 VSALVGIATF
+197 VSALIGIATF
-207 AGGYLIDQKDDVREQ
+207 AGGYIIDQKDDVREQ
-222 LRRPAPDPDPEPVAD
+222 LRRPAPEPEPAPVIE
-237 PQPLPVFDE
+237 PQPLLVFDE
-246 PEPASTPA
+246 PEPASAPA
-254 PEPEPE
+254 PEPEQE
-260 ADGWDW
+260 SDSWDW
-266 NDLIPDEEPVEDVDY
+266 NDLIPDEEPAEDVDY

-286 DLENLDMKKGTQTR
+286 DLENLNMQKGTQTR

-313 ISPKFADMRNIR
+313 ISPKFADTRNIR
-325 EGSAEWAIW
+325 EGSKEWAIW
-334 AELIRDAAK
+334 DELIRKAARHA
-343 QVGTR
+343 GTR
-348 EDLLPDL
+348 DDLLPDL

-369 SRTPRMKTQAI
+369 SRTPRMKAQAI
-380 ADEVANIYK
+380 ADEVVKVYK
-389 YDDNGN
+389 YDDEGN

-403 TSAESGSRAFTSI
+403 TSAESGDHAFIRI

-451 IGTTGDGK
+451 IGTTGDGSVK
-459 VEYVDLLKAP
+459 AVDLLKAP

-551 MRQYGY
+551 MQQYGY
-557 VNVLEFRRDHPEVA
+557 VNVLEFRRDHPEVT

-674 IADINDGVPTYL
+674 IADINDGAPTYL

-703 YIGRYWDKLD
+703 YIGHYWDKLD
-713 PARPAEEPAAPATP
+713 PVNEEEPEPPAPEPRPAPAAPRPSGRKRSSTKAMFDRIGAAHADSSPSTPAPAEEPDAFY
-727 PAADRWQ
+727 
-734 RHAAPFGR
+734 PFGDQDDTNMIPAR
-742 PEEPAPAPALAPTS
+742 EETPAGDDPFQS
-756 APTSA
+756 AFQGDD
-761 PEPAPAPRK
+761 
-770 TGGKRRRSSAA
+770 TG
-781 LFSRVKDRNMM
+781 
-792 DETREEGGPS
+792 DET
-802 IRGAFRDKAP
+802 
-812 EETADVVDTILEK
+812 
-825 PAVVEAPDT
+825 
-834 PEPDAPDT
+834 EP
-842 RDEQTDDKWEV
+842 
-853 VEEPPELT
+853 
-861 PEEPALTPEESTV
+861 PALTSEESAN
-874 LDDASF
+874 LDRESF
-880 WEGW
+880 WDTF

>member
-1 MAIPTNGDDA
+1 MALPTNGDDA

-26 GMGDDSVWGMDSG
+26 GMGDESIWGMDSG
-39 PSSAPALDPFG
+39 PSSSSFDDPFG
-50 SSSRSSS
+50 GPSRSSS
-57 FDSPFGGGSND
+57 FDSPFGGGNND

-76 FGSSSPSPFGG
+76 FGSPSPSPFGG

-132 GRNSYEFTK
+132 GRGSYEFTK

-147 KSHTAASVSGMGATT
+147 KSHTAASVSGMGAAT
-162 MKTSGVISVAGA
+162 MKTSGVVSVTGA

-179 SNFLPALTVGYYI
+179 SNFLPALAVGYYI
-192 LVGAA
+192 FVGAA
-197 VSALVGIATF
+197 VSALIGIATF

-222 LRRPAPDPDPEPVAD
+222 LRRPEPEPEPEPVVES
-237 PQPLPVFDE
+237 QPLPVFNE
-246 PEPASTPA
+246 PEPASA
-254 PEPEPE
+254 PEPEPAQE
-260 ADGWDW
+260 ETDSWDW
-266 NDLIPDEEPVEDVDY
+266 NDLIPDEEPTEDVDY

-286 DLENLDMKKGTQTR
+286 DLENLHMQKGTQTR
-300 QFIYETLTKGLPS
+300 HFIYETLTKGLPS
-313 ISPKFADMRNIR
+313 ISPKFADMRNLR

-348 EDLLPDL
+348 DDLLPDL
-355 KDASENPFMFKLTI
+355 KGASENPFMFKLTI

-380 ADEVANIYK
+380 ADEVVNIYK

-403 TSAESGSRAFTSI
+403 TSAESGSRAFISI
-416 YKGTKIDMISLADMY
+416 YKGAKINMISLADMY
-431 ASSTDAQKFVRDPKN
+431 ASSPDTQKFVRDPKT

-451 IGTTGDGK
+451 IGTTGDGSVK
-459 VEYVDLLKAP
+459 AVDLLKAP

-551 MRQYGY
+551 MQQYGY
-557 VNVLEFRRDHPEVA
+557 VNVLEFRRDHPEVT

-674 IADINDGVPTYL
+674 IADINDGAPTYL

-703 YIGRYWDKLD
+703 YIGHYWDKLD
-713 PARPAEEPAAPATP
+713 PVNEEEPEPPAPEPRPAPAAPRPSGRKRSSTKAMFNRISATHADSSPSTPAPAEEPDAFFPFGDQEDADVAPVHEETL
-727 PAADRWQ
+727 AADD
-734 RHAAPFGR
+734 PFQSMLQGDD
-742 PEEPAPAPALAPTS
+742 
-756 APTSA
+756 
-761 PEPAPAPRK
+761 
-770 TGGKRRRSSAA
+770 TG
-781 LFSRVKDRNMM
+781 
-792 DETREEGGPS
+792 DET
-802 IRGAFRDKAP
+802 
-812 EETADVVDTILEK
+812 
-825 PAVVEAPDT
+825 
-834 PEPDAPDT
+834 EP
-842 RDEQTDDKWEV
+842 
-853 VEEPPELT
+853 
-861 PEEPALTPEESTV
+861 PALTSEESAN
-874 LDDASF
+874 LDRESF
-880 WEGW
+880 WDTF

>member
-1 MAIPTNGDDA
+1 MALPANGDDA

-26 GMGDDSVWGMDSG
+26 GMGDESIWGMDSG
-39 PSSAPALDPFG
+39 PSSSSFNDPFG
-50 SSSRSSS
+50 GPSRSSS
-57 FDSPFGGGSND
+57 FDSPFGGGNND
-68 PFGSSRSG
+68 PFGSSG

-107 GQQGQQPQTASEA
+107 GQQGQHPQTASEA
-120 ISQAAQQAASKA
+120 IGQAASKA

-147 KSHTAASVSGMGATT
+147 KTHTAASVSGMGAAT
-162 MKTSGVISVAGA
+162 MKTSGVVSVVGA

-179 SNFLPALTVGYYI
+179 SNFLPALAVGYYI
-192 LVGAA
+192 FVGAA
-197 VSALVGIATF
+197 VSALIGIATF
-207 AGGYLIDQKDDVREQ
+207 AGGYIIDQKDDVREQ
-222 LRRPAPDPDPEPVAD
+222 LRRPAPEPEPAPIIE

-246 PEPASTPA
+246 PEPASAPT
-254 PEPEPE
+254 PEPEQE
-260 ADGWDW
+260 SDSWDW
-266 NDLIPDEEPVEDVDY
+266 NDLIPDEEPAEDVDY

-286 DLENLDMKKGTQTR
+286 DLENLNMQKGTQTR

-313 ISPKFADMRNIR
+313 ISPKFADMRNLR
-325 EGSAEWAIW
+325 KGSAEWAIW

-348 EDLLPDL
+348 DDLLPDL

-380 ADEVANIYK
+380 ADEVVNIYK

-403 TSAESGSRAFTSI
+403 TSAESGSRAFVSV
-416 YKGTKIDMISLADMY
+416 YKGAKIDMISLADMY
-431 ASSTDAQKFVRDPKN
+431 AASPDVQKFVRDPKT

-451 IGTTGDGK
+451 VGTTGDGSVK
-459 VEYVDLLKAP
+459 AVDLLKAP

-551 MRQYGY
+551 MQQYGY
-557 VNVLEFRRDHPEVA
+557 VNVLEFRRDHPEVT

-674 IADINDGVPTYL
+674 IADINDGAPTYL

-703 YIGRYWDKLD
+703 YIGHYWDKLD
-713 PARPAEEPAAPATP
+713 PVNEEPEPPAPEPRPAPAAPRHSGRKRSSTKAMFDRIG
-727 PAADRWQ
+727 AA
-734 RHAAPFGR
+734 HADSSPST
-742 PEEPAPAPALAPTS
+742 PAPAETDAFFPFGDQDDTDTVPAREETPAGDDPFQS
-756 APTSA
+756 AFQGDDTGDE
-761 PEPAPAPRK
+761 PEP
-770 TGGKRRRSSAA
+770 
-781 LFSRVKDRNMM
+781 
-792 DETREEGGPS
+792 
-802 IRGAFRDKAP
+802 
-812 EETADVVDTILEK
+812 
-825 PAVVEAPDT
+825 
-834 PEPDAPDT
+834 
-842 RDEQTDDKWEV
+842 
-853 VEEPPELT
+853 
-861 PEEPALTPEESTV
+861 PALTSEESTN
-874 LDDASF
+874 LDRESF
-880 WEGW
+880 WDTF

>member
-26 GMGDDSVWGMDSG
+26 GMGDESIWGMDSG
-39 PSSAPALDPFG
+39 PSSSSFDDPFG
-50 SSSRSSS
+50 GPSRSSS
-57 FDSPFGGGSND
+57 FDSPFGGGGND

-76 FGSSSPSPFGG
+76 FGAPSPSPFGG
-87 PSSDPFSPSF
+87 PSNAPFSPSF

-107 GQQGQQPQTASEA
+107 GQQQGPQTASEA
-120 ISQAAQQAASKA
+120 IGQAAQQAASKA

-141 AAVVAA
+141 AAVVAT
-147 KSHTAASVSGMGATT
+147 KNHTAASVSGMGAAT
-162 MKTSGVISVAGA
+162 MKTSGVVSVAGA

-179 SNFLPALTVGYYI
+179 SNFLPALAVGYYI
-192 LVGAA
+192 FVGAA

-207 AGGYLIDQKDDVREQ
+207 AGGYIIDQKDDVREQ
-222 LRRPAPDPDPEPVAD
+222 LRRPAPEPDPAPVAE

-246 PEPASTPA
+246 PEPASAPT

-260 ADGWDW
+260 QEADSWDW
-266 NDLIPDEEPVEDVDY
+266 NDLIPDEEPAEDVDY

-286 DLENLDMKKGTQTR
+286 DLENLHMQKGTQTR

-313 ISPKFADMRNIR
+313 ISPKFADMRNLR

-348 EDLLPDL
+348 DDLLPDL
-355 KDASENPFMFKLTI
+355 KDASENPFMYKLTI

-380 ADEVANIYK
+380 ADEVVNIYK

-395 LEYPNAYA
+395 LEYSNAYA
-403 TSAESGSRAFTSI
+403 TSAEAGSRAFISI
-416 YKGTKIDMISLADMY
+416 YKGAKIDMISLADMY
-431 ASSTDAQKFVRDPKN
+431 AASPDTQKFVRDPKT

-451 IGTTGDGK
+451 IGTTGDGSVK
-459 VEYVDLLKAP
+459 AVDLLKAP

-551 MRQYGY
+551 MQQYGY
-557 VNVLEFRRDHPEVA
+557 VNVLEFRRDHPEVT

-674 IADINDGVPTYL
+674 IADINDGAPTYL

-703 YIGRYWDKLD
+703 YIGHYWDKLD
-713 PARPAEEPAAPATP
+713 PVNEEEPEPPAPEPRPAPAAPRPSGRKRSSTKAMFNRISATHADSSPSTPAPAEEPDAFFPFGDQEDADVAPVHEETL
-727 PAADRWQ
+727 AADD
-734 RHAAPFGR
+734 PFQSMLQGDD
-742 PEEPAPAPALAPTS
+742 
-756 APTSA
+756 
-761 PEPAPAPRK
+761 
-770 TGGKRRRSSAA
+770 TG
-781 LFSRVKDRNMM
+781 
-792 DETREEGGPS
+792 DET
-802 IRGAFRDKAP
+802 
-812 EETADVVDTILEK
+812 
-825 PAVVEAPDT
+825 
-834 PEPDAPDT
+834 EP
-842 RDEQTDDKWEV
+842 
-853 VEEPPELT
+853 
-861 PEEPALTPEESTV
+861 PALTSEESAN
-874 LDDASF
+874 LDRESF
-880 WEGW
+880 WDTF

>member
-1 MAIPTNGDDA
+1 MALPTNGDDA

-26 GMGDDSVWGMDSG
+26 GMGDESIWGMDSG
-39 PSSAPALDPFG
+39 PSSSSFDDPFG
-50 SSSRSSS
+50 GPSRSSS
-57 FDSPFGGGSND
+57 FDSPFGGGGND

-76 FGSSSPSPFGG
+76 FGAPSPSPFGG
-87 PSSDPFSPSF
+87 PSADPFSPSF
-97 GQQGPPPASF
+97 GQQGPPPAAF
-107 GQQGQQPQTASEA
+107 GQSGQQPQTASEA
-120 ISQAAQQAASKA
+120 IGQAAQQAASKA

-147 KSHTAASVSGMGATT
+147 KTHTAASVSGMGAAT
-162 MKTSGVISVAGA
+162 MKTSGVVSVVGA

-179 SNFLPALTVGYYI
+179 SNFLPALAVGYYI
-192 LVGAA
+192 FVGAA
-197 VSALVGIATF
+197 VSALIGIATF
-207 AGGYLIDQKDDVREQ
+207 AGGYIIDQKDDVSEQ
-222 LRRPAPDPDPEPVAD
+222 LRRPAPEPEPAPVAE

-246 PEPASTPA
+246 PEPVNASA
-254 PEPEPE
+254 PEPEKE
-260 ADGWDW
+260 SDSWDW
-266 NDLIPDEEPVEDVDY
+266 NDLIPDEEPAKDVDY

-286 DLENLDMKKGTQTR
+286 DLESLNMQKGTQTR

-313 ISPKFADMRNIR
+313 ISPKFADMRNLR
-325 EGSAEWAIW
+325 KGSAEWAIW

-348 EDLLPDL
+348 DDLLPDL
-355 KDASENPFMFKLTI
+355 EDASENPFMFKLTI

-380 ADEVANIYK
+380 ADEVANTYK
-389 YDDNGN
+389 YDDDGN

-403 TSAESGSRAFTSI
+403 TSAESGSRAFISV
-416 YKGTKIDMISLADMY
+416 YKGAKIGMISLADMY
-431 ASSTDAQKFVRDPKN
+431 AASPDAQKFVRDPKT

-451 IGTTGDGK
+451 IGTTGDGSVK
-459 VEYVDLLKAP
+459 AVDLLKAP

-516 NYNLPHVRRKEYTVD
+516 NYDLPHVRRKEYTVD

-551 MRQYGY
+551 MQQYSY
-557 VNVLEFRRDHPEVA
+557 VNVLEFRRDHPEVT

-674 IADINDGVPTYL
+674 IADINDGAPTYL

-703 YIGRYWDKLD
+703 YIGHYWDKLD
-713 PARPAEEPAAPATP
+713 PVNEDPEPPAPEPRPAPAAPRPSGRKRSSTKAMFDRIG
-727 PAADRWQ
+727 AA
-734 RHAAPFGR
+734 HADSSPS
-742 PEEPAPAPALAPTS
+742 TS
-756 APTSA
+756 APAETDAFFPFGDQDDTDVA
-761 PEPAPAPRK
+761 P
-770 TGGKRRRSSAA
+770 
-781 LFSRVKDRNMM
+781 
-792 DETREEGGPS
+792 TREETPAGDDPFQS
-802 IRGAFRDKAP
+802 AFQGD
-812 EETADVVDTILEK
+812 DTGDE
-825 PAVVEAPDT
+825 
-834 PEPDAPDT
+834 PEP
-842 RDEQTDDKWEV
+842 
-853 VEEPPELT
+853 
-861 PEEPALTPEESTV
+861 PALTSEESAN
-874 LDDASF
+874 LDRKSF
-880 WEGW
+880 WDTF

>member
-26 GMGDDSVWGMDSG
+26 GMGDESIWGMDSG
-39 PSSAPALDPFG
+39 PSSSSFDDPFG
-50 SSSRSSS
+50 GPSRSSS
-57 FDSPFGGGSND
+57 FDSPFGGGGND

-76 FGSSSPSPFGG
+76 FGAPSPSPFGG
-87 PSSDPFSPSF
+87 PSNDPFSPSF
-97 GQQGPPPASF
+97 GQQGPPPAAF
-107 GQQGQQPQTASEA
+107 GQQQGPQTASGA
-120 ISQAAQQAASKA
+120 IGQAAQQAASKA

-147 KSHTAASVSGMGATT
+147 KTHTAASVSGMGAAT
-162 MKTSGVISVAGA
+162 MKTSGVVSVVGA

-179 SNFLPALTVGYYI
+179 SNFLPALAVGYYI
-192 LVGAA
+192 FVGAA
-197 VSALVGIATF
+197 VSALIGIATF
-207 AGGYLIDQKDDVREQ
+207 AGGYIIDQKDDVREQ
-222 LRRPAPDPDPEPVAD
+222 LRRPAPEPEPAPVIE
-237 PQPLPVFDE
+237 PQPLPMFDE
-246 PEPASTPA
+246 PEPASAPA
-254 PEPEPE
+254 PEPEQE
-260 ADGWDW
+260 SDSWDW
-266 NDLIPDEEPVEDVDY
+266 NDLIPDEEPAEEVDY

-286 DLENLDMKKGTQTR
+286 DLENLNMQKGTQTR

-313 ISPKFADMRNIR
+313 ISPKFADMRNLR

-348 EDLLPDL
+348 DDLLPDL

-380 ADEVANIYK
+380 ADEVVNIYK

-403 TSAESGSRAFTSI
+403 TSAESGSRAFISV
-416 YKGTKIDMISLADMY
+416 YKGAKIDMISLADMY
-431 ASSTDAQKFVRDPKN
+431 AASPDAQKFVRDPKT

-451 IGTTGDGK
+451 VGTTGDGSVK
-459 VEYVDLLKAP
+459 AVDLLKAP

-551 MRQYGY
+551 MQQYGY
-557 VNVLEFRRDHPEVA
+557 VNVLEFRRDHPEVT

-613 RAIFIPHR
+613 RAVFIPHR

-674 IADINDGVPTYL
+674 IADINDGAPTYL

-703 YIGRYWDKLD
+703 YIGHYWDKLD
-713 PARPAEEPAAPATP
+713 PVNEEDPEPLAPEPRPAPAAPRPSGRKRSSTKAMFNRIG
-727 PAADRWQ
+727 AA
-734 RHAAPFGR
+734 HADSSPST
-742 PEEPAPAPALAPTS
+742 PAPAETDAFLPFGDQDKTDMVPA
-756 APTSA
+756 
-761 PEPAPAPRK
+761 
-770 TGGKRRRSSAA
+770 
-781 LFSRVKDRNMM
+781 
-792 DETREEGGPS
+792 REETPAGDDPFQS
-802 IRGAFRDKAP
+802 AFQGD
-812 EETADVVDTILEK
+812 DTGDEI
-825 PAVVEAPDT
+825 
-834 PEPDAPDT
+834 EP
-842 RDEQTDDKWEV
+842 
-853 VEEPPELT
+853 
-861 PEEPALTPEESTV
+861 PALTSEESAN
-874 LDDASF
+874 LDRESF
-880 WEGW
+880 WDTF

>member
-26 GMGDDSVWGMDSG
+26 GMGDESIWGMDSG
-39 PSSAPALDPFG
+39 PSSSSFDDPFG
-50 SSSRSSS
+50 GPSRSSS
-57 FDSPFGGGSND
+57 FDSPFGGGGND

-76 FGSSSPSPFGG
+76 FGAPSPSPFGG
-87 PSSDPFSPSF
+87 PSNDPFSPSF

-107 GQQGQQPQTASEA
+107 GQQQGPQTASEA
-120 ISQAAQQAASKA
+120 IGQAAQQAASKA

-141 AAVVAA
+141 AAVVAT
-147 KSHTAASVSGMGATT
+147 KNHTAASVSGMGAAT
-162 MKTSGVISVAGA
+162 MKTSGVVSVAGA

-179 SNFLPALTVGYYI
+179 SNFLPALAVGYYI
-192 LVGAA
+192 FVGAA

-207 AGGYLIDQKDDVREQ
+207 AGGYIIDQKDDVREQ
-222 LRRPAPDPDPEPVAD
+222 LRRPAPEPDPAPVAE

-246 PEPASTPA
+246 PEPASAPT

-260 ADGWDW
+260 QEADSWDW
-266 NDLIPDEEPVEDVDY
+266 NDLIPDEEPAEDVDY

-286 DLENLDMKKGTQTR
+286 DLENLHMQKGTQTR

-313 ISPKFADMRNIR
+313 ISPKFADMRNLR

-348 EDLLPDL
+348 DDLLPDL
-355 KDASENPFMFKLTI
+355 KDASENPFMYKLTI

-380 ADEVANIYK
+380 ADEVVNIYK

-395 LEYPNAYA
+395 LEYSNAYA
-403 TSAESGSRAFTSI
+403 TSAEAGSRAFISI
-416 YKGTKIDMISLADMY
+416 YKGAKIDMISLADMY
-431 ASSTDAQKFVRDPKN
+431 AASPDTQKFVRDPKT

-451 IGTTGDGK
+451 IGTTGDGSVK
-459 VEYVDLLKAP
+459 AVDLLKAP

-491 MCAYMSPNDLHLYIG
+491 MCAYMSPNDLNLYIG

-516 NYNLPHVRRKEYTVD
+516 NYDLPHVRRKEYTVD

-551 MRQYGY
+551 MQQYGY
-557 VNVLEFRRDHPEVA
+557 VNVLEFRRDHPEVT

-674 IADINDGVPTYL
+674 IADINDGAPTYL

-703 YIGRYWDKLD
+703 YIGHYWDKLD
-713 PARPAEEPAAPATP
+713 PVNEEPEPPAPEPRPAPAAPRPSGRKRSSTKAMFNRIG
-727 PAADRWQ
+727 AA
-734 RHAAPFGR
+734 HADSSPST
-742 PEEPAPAPALAPTS
+742 PAPA
-756 APTSA
+756 
-761 PEPAPAPRK
+761 
-770 TGGKRRRSSAA
+770 
-781 LFSRVKDRNMM
+781 
-792 DETREEGGPS
+792 
-802 IRGAFRDKAP
+802 
-812 EETADVVDTILEK
+812 
-825 PAVVEAPDT
+825 
-834 PEPDAPDT
+834 EPDAFFPFGDQDDT
-842 RDEQTDDKWEV
+842 DMVPAREDTPAGDDPFLSAFQGDDTGDEP
-853 VEEPPELT
+853 EP
-861 PEEPALTPEESTV
+861 PALTSEESAN
-874 LDDASF
+874 LDRESF
-880 WEGW
+880 WDTF

>member
-1 MAIPTNGDDA
+1 MALPTNGDDA

-26 GMGDDSVWGMDSG
+26 GMGDESIWGMDSG
-39 PSSAPALDPFG
+39 PSSSSFDDPFG
-50 SSSRSSS
+50 GPSRSSS
-57 FDSPFGGGSND
+57 FDSPFGGGNND
-68 PFGSSRSG
+68 PFGSSG
-76 FGSSSPSPFGG
+76 FGSPSPSPFGG

-97 GQQGPPPASF
+97 GQQGPPPAAF

-132 GRNSYEFTK
+132 GRGSYEFTK

-147 KSHTAASVSGMGATT
+147 KSHTAASVSGMGAAT

-179 SNFLPALTVGYYI
+179 SNFLPALAVGYYI

-197 VSALVGIATF
+197 VSALIGIATF

-222 LRRPAPDPDPEPVAD
+222 LRRPEPEPEPVAE
-237 PQPLPVFDE
+237 PQPLPVFNE
-246 PEPASTPA
+246 PEPASA
-254 PEPEPE
+254 PTLEPEPE

-286 DLENLDMKKGTQTR
+286 DLEHLNMQKGTQTR

-313 ISPKFADMRNIR
+313 ISPKFADMRNLR
-325 EGSAEWAIW
+325 EGSKEWAIW

-380 ADEVANIYK
+380 ADEIVNIYK

-403 TSAESGSRAFTSI
+403 TSAESGSRAFISI
-416 YKGTKIDMISLADMY
+416 YKGAKIDMISLADMY
-431 ASSTDAQKFVRDPKN
+431 ASSPDTQKFVRDPKT

-451 IGTTGDGK
+451 IGTTGDGSVK
-459 VEYVDLLKAP
+459 AVDLLKAP

-551 MRQYGY
+551 MQQYGY
-557 VNVLEFRRDHPEVA
+557 VNVLEFRRDHPEVT

-674 IADINDGVPTYL
+674 IADINDGAPTYL

-698 ERLES
+698 ERLEA
-703 YIGRYWDKLD
+703 YIGHYWDKLD
-713 PARPAEEPAAPATP
+713 PVNEEPEAPAPEPRPAPAAFNRISATHADSSPSTPTPAEEPDAFYPFGDQDDTDVAPAHEETL
-727 PAADRWQ
+727 AGDD
-734 RHAAPFGR
+734 PFRSMFQSDDTGD
-742 PEEPAPAPALAPTS
+742 E
-756 APTSA
+756 
-761 PEPAPAPRK
+761 PEP
-770 TGGKRRRSSAA
+770 
-781 LFSRVKDRNMM
+781 
-792 DETREEGGPS
+792 
-802 IRGAFRDKAP
+802 
-812 EETADVVDTILEK
+812 
-825 PAVVEAPDT
+825 
-834 PEPDAPDT
+834 
-842 RDEQTDDKWEV
+842 
-853 VEEPPELT
+853 
-861 PEEPALTPEESTV
+861 PALTSEESAN
-874 LDDASF
+874 LDHESF
-880 WEGW
+880 WDTF

>member
-39 PSSAPALDPFG
+39 PSSAPPLDPFG

-222 LRRPAPDPDPEPVAD
+222 LRRPAPEPDPEPVAD

-260 ADGWDW
+260 QESDSWDW
-266 NDLIPDEEPVEDVDY
+266 SDLIPDEEPVEDVDY
-281 DSLES
+281 EALES

-325 EGSAEWAIW
+325 EGNAEWAIW

-380 ADEVANIYK
+380 ADEVVNIYK

-403 TSAESGSRAFTSI
+403 TSAESGSRAFISI

-703 YIGRYWDKLD
+703 YIARYWDKLD
-713 PARPAEEPAAPATP
+713 PVHPAEEPEKPDMPVTP
-727 PAADRWQ
+727 STADRWQ
-734 RHAAPFGR
+734 HHAAPFGR
-742 PEEPAPAPALAPTS
+742 SEEPAS
-756 APTSA
+756 
-761 PEPAPAPRK
+761 APRK

-781 LFSRVKDRNMM
+781 LFSRVKDRQAS
-792 DETREEGGPS
+792 DENREERTSS
-802 IRGAFRDKAP
+802 IRGAFRDKDP
-812 EETADVVDTILEK
+812 EETSGVVDTMPETPTVTEI
-825 PAVVEAPDT
+825 PDT
-834 PEPDAPDT
+834 QEPGTLDA
-842 RDEQTDDKWEV
+842 RDKQADGAWTI
-853 VEEPPELT
+853 VEEEP
-861 PEEPALTPEESTV
+861 PALTPEESAN
-874 LDDASF
+874 LDDESF
-880 WEGW
+880 WDTF

>member
-26 GMGDDSVWGMDSG
+26 GMGDESIWGMDSG
-39 PSSAPALDPFG
+39 PSSSSFDDPFG
-50 SSSRSSS
+50 GPSRSSS
-57 FDSPFGGGSND
+57 FDSPFGGGGND

-76 FGSSSPSPFGG
+76 FGAPSPSPFGG
-87 PSSDPFSPSF
+87 PSNDPFSPSF

-107 GQQGQQPQTASEA
+107 GQQQGPQTASEA
-120 ISQAAQQAASKA
+120 IGQAAQQAASKA

-141 AAVVAA
+141 AAVVAT
-147 KSHTAASVSGMGATT
+147 KNHTAASVSGMGAAT
-162 MKTSGVISVAGA
+162 MKTSGVVSVAGA

-179 SNFLPALTVGYYI
+179 SNFLPALAVGYYI
-192 LVGAA
+192 FVGAA

-207 AGGYLIDQKDDVREQ
+207 AGGYIIDQKDDVREQ
-222 LRRPAPDPDPEPVAD
+222 LRRPAPEPDPAPVAE

-246 PEPASTPA
+246 PEPASAPT

-260 ADGWDW
+260 QEADSWDW
-266 NDLIPDEEPVEDVDY
+266 NDLIPDEEPAEDVDY

-286 DLENLDMKKGTQTR
+286 DLENLHMQKGTQTR

-313 ISPKFADMRNIR
+313 ISPKFADMRNLR

-348 EDLLPDL
+348 DDLLPDL
-355 KDASENPFMFKLTI
+355 KDASENPFMYKLTI

-380 ADEVANIYK
+380 ADEVVNIYK

-395 LEYPNAYA
+395 LEYSNAYA
-403 TSAESGSRAFTSI
+403 TSAEAGSRAFISI
-416 YKGTKIDMISLADMY
+416 YKGAKIDMISLADMY
-431 ASSTDAQKFVRDPKN
+431 AASPDTQKFVRDPKT

-451 IGTTGDGK
+451 IGTTGDGSVK
-459 VEYVDLLKAP
+459 AVDLLKAP

-551 MRQYGY
+551 MQQYGY
-557 VNVLEFRRDHPEVA
+557 VNVLEFRRDHPEVT

-674 IADINDGVPTYL
+674 IADINDGAPTYL

-703 YIGRYWDKLD
+703 YIGHYWDKLD
-713 PARPAEEPAAPATP
+713 PVNEEPEPPAPEPRPAPAAPRPSGRKRSSTKAMFNRIG
-727 PAADRWQ
+727 AA
-734 RHAAPFGR
+734 HADSSPST
-742 PEEPAPAPALAPTS
+742 PAPA
-756 APTSA
+756 
-761 PEPAPAPRK
+761 
-770 TGGKRRRSSAA
+770 
-781 LFSRVKDRNMM
+781 
-792 DETREEGGPS
+792 
-802 IRGAFRDKAP
+802 
-812 EETADVVDTILEK
+812 
-825 PAVVEAPDT
+825 
-834 PEPDAPDT
+834 EPDAFFPFGDQDDT
-842 RDEQTDDKWEV
+842 DMVPAREDTPAGDDPFLSAFQGDDTGDEP
-853 VEEPPELT
+853 EP
-861 PEEPALTPEESTV
+861 PALTSEESAN
-874 LDDASF
+874 LDRESF
-880 WEGW
+880 WDTF

>member
-26 GMGDDSVWGMDSG
+26 GMGDESIWGMDSG
-39 PSSAPALDPFG
+39 PSSSSFDDPFG
-50 SSSRSSS
+50 GPSRSSS
-57 FDSPFGGGSND
+57 FDSPFGGGGND

-76 FGSSSPSPFGG
+76 FGAPSPSPFGG
-87 PSSDPFSPSF
+87 PSNDPFSPSF
-97 GQQGPPPASF
+97 GQQGPPPAAF
-107 GQQGQQPQTASEA
+107 GQQQGPQTASGA
-120 ISQAAQQAASKA
+120 IGQAAQQAASKA

-147 KSHTAASVSGMGATT
+147 KTHTAASVSGMGAAT
-162 MKTSGVISVAGA
+162 MKTSGVVSVVGA

-179 SNFLPALTVGYYI
+179 SNFLPALAVGYYI
-192 LVGAA
+192 FVGAA
-197 VSALVGIATF
+197 VSALIGIATF
-207 AGGYLIDQKDDVREQ
+207 AGGYIIDQKDDVREQ
-222 LRRPAPDPDPEPVAD
+222 LRRPAPEPEPAPVIE
-237 PQPLPVFDE
+237 PQPLPMFDE
-246 PEPASTPA
+246 LEPASAPA
-254 PEPEPE
+254 PEPEQE
-260 ADGWDW
+260 SDSWDW
-266 NDLIPDEEPVEDVDY
+266 NDLIPDEEPAEDVDY

-286 DLENLDMKKGTQTR
+286 DLESLNMQKGTQTR

-313 ISPKFADMRNIR
+313 ISPKFADMRNLR

-355 KDASENPFMFKLTI
+355 KDASENPFMYKLTI

-380 ADEVANIYK
+380 ADEVVNIYK

-403 TSAESGSRAFTSI
+403 TSAEAGSRAFISI
-416 YKGTKIDMISLADMY
+416 YKGAKIDMISLADMY
-431 ASSTDAQKFVRDPKN
+431 AASPDTQKFVRNPKT

-451 IGTTGDGK
+451 IGTTGDGSVK
-459 VEYVDLLKAP
+459 AVDLLKAP

-516 NYNLPHVRRKEYTVD
+516 NYDLPHVRRKEYTVD

-551 MRQYGY
+551 MQQYGY
-557 VNVLEFRRDHPEVA
+557 VNVLEFRRDHPEVT

-674 IADINDGVPTYL
+674 IADINDGAPTYL

-703 YIGRYWDKLD
+703 YIGHYWDKLD
-713 PARPAEEPAAPATP
+713 PVNDEPEPPAPEPRPAPAAPRPSGRKRSSTKAMFDRIGAAHADSSPSTPAPAEEPDAFY
-727 PAADRWQ
+727 
-734 RHAAPFGR
+734 PFGDQDDTNMIPAR
-742 PEEPAPAPALAPTS
+742 EETPAGDDPFQS
-756 APTSA
+756 AFEGDDTGDE
-761 PEPAPAPRK
+761 PEP
-770 TGGKRRRSSAA
+770 
-781 LFSRVKDRNMM
+781 
-792 DETREEGGPS
+792 
-802 IRGAFRDKAP
+802 
-812 EETADVVDTILEK
+812 
-825 PAVVEAPDT
+825 
-834 PEPDAPDT
+834 
-842 RDEQTDDKWEV
+842 
-853 VEEPPELT
+853 
-861 PEEPALTPEESTV
+861 PALTSEESAN
-874 LDDASF
+874 LDRESF
-880 WEGW
+880 WDTF

>member
-50 SSSRSSS
+50 SSSCSSS
-57 FDSPFGGGSND
+57 FDSPFGGGSKD

-87 PSSDPFSPSF
+87 PSADPFSPSF

-107 GQQGQQPQTASEA
+107 GQSGQQPQTASEA
-120 ISQAAQQAASKA
+120 ISQAAHQAASKA

-147 KSHTAASVSGMGATT
+147 KNHTAASVSGMGATT
-162 MKTSGVISVAGA
+162 MKTSGVVSVAGA

-222 LRRPAPDPDPEPVAD
+222 LRRPAPEPEPAPVSE

-246 PEPASTPA
+246 PEPASAPA
-254 PEPEPE
+254 PEPEHE
-260 ADGWDW
+260 SDSWDW
-266 NDLIPDEEPVEDVDY
+266 SDLIPDEEPVEDVDY
-281 DSLES
+281 EALES

-395 LEYPNAYA
+395 LKYPNAYA
-403 TSAESGSRAFTSI
+403 TSAESGSRAFISI

-713 PARPAEEPAAPATP
+713 PARPAEDPAAPATP

-756 APTSA
+756 AP
-761 PEPAPAPRK
+761 EPAPAPRK

-781 LFSRVKDRNMM
+781 LFSRVKDSHTM

-834 PEPDAPDT
+834 PEPDTLDT
-842 RDEQTDDKWEV
+842 RDEQTGDKWEV

>member
-26 GMGDDSVWGMDSG
+26 GMGDESIWGMDSG
-39 PSSAPALDPFG
+39 PSSSSFDDPFG
-50 SSSRSSS
+50 GPSRSSS
-57 FDSPFGGGSND
+57 FDSPFGGGGND

-76 FGSSSPSPFGG
+76 FGAPSPSPFGG
-87 PSSDPFSPSF
+87 PSNDPFSPSF

-107 GQQGQQPQTASEA
+107 GQQQGPQTASGA
-120 ISQAAQQAASKA
+120 IGQAAQQAASKA

-147 KSHTAASVSGMGATT
+147 KTHTAASVSGMGAAT
-162 MKTSGVISVAGA
+162 MKTSGVVSVVGA

-179 SNFLPALTVGYYI
+179 SNFLPALAVGYYI
-192 LVGAA
+192 FVGAA
-197 VSALVGIATF
+197 VSALIGIATF
-207 AGGYLIDQKDDVREQ
+207 AGGYIIDQKDDVREQ
-222 LRRPAPDPDPEPVAD
+222 LRRPAPEPEPAPVIE
-237 PQPLPVFDE
+237 PQPLPMFDE
-246 PEPASTPA
+246 LEPASAPA
-254 PEPEPE
+254 PEPEQE
-260 ADGWDW
+260 SDSWDW
-266 NDLIPDEEPVEDVDY
+266 NDLIPDEEPAEDVDY

-286 DLENLDMKKGTQTR
+286 DLESLNMQKGTQTR

-313 ISPKFADMRNIR
+313 ISPKFADMRNLR

-355 KDASENPFMFKLTI
+355 KDASENPFMYKLTI

-380 ADEVANIYK
+380 ADEVVNIYK

-403 TSAESGSRAFTSI
+403 TSAEAGSRAFISI
-416 YKGTKIDMISLADMY
+416 YKGAKIDMISLADMY
-431 ASSTDAQKFVRDPKN
+431 AASPDTQKFVRNPKT

-451 IGTTGDGK
+451 IGTTGDGSVK
-459 VEYVDLLKAP
+459 AVDLLKAP

-551 MRQYGY
+551 MQQYGY
-557 VNVLEFRRDHPEVA
+557 VNVLEFRRDHPEVT

-674 IADINDGVPTYL
+674 IADINDGAPTYL

-703 YIGRYWDKLD
+703 YIGHYWDKLD
-713 PARPAEEPAAPATP
+713 PVNEEEPEPPAPEPRPAPAAPRPSGRKRSSTKAMFNRIG
-727 PAADRWQ
+727 AA
-734 RHAAPFGR
+734 HADSSPST
-742 PEEPAPAPALAPTS
+742 PAPA
-756 APTSA
+756 
-761 PEPAPAPRK
+761 
-770 TGGKRRRSSAA
+770 
-781 LFSRVKDRNMM
+781 
-792 DETREEGGPS
+792 
-802 IRGAFRDKAP
+802 
-812 EETADVVDTILEK
+812 
-825 PAVVEAPDT
+825 
-834 PEPDAPDT
+834 EPDAFFPFGDQDDT
-842 RDEQTDDKWEV
+842 DMVPAREDTPAGDDPFLSAFQGDDTGDEP
-853 VEEPPELT
+853 EP
-861 PEEPALTPEESTV
+861 PALTSEESAN
-874 LDDASF
+874 LDRESF
-880 WEGW
+880 WDTF

>member
-1 MAIPTNGDDA
+1 MALPTNGDDA

-26 GMGDDSVWGMDSG
+26 GMGDESIWGMDSG
-39 PSSAPALDPFG
+39 PSSSSFNDPFG
-50 SSSRSSS
+50 GPSRSSS
-57 FDSPFGGGSND
+57 FDSPFGGGNND
-68 PFGSSRSG
+68 PFGSSG
-76 FGSSSPSPFGG
+76 FGSPSPSPFGG

-97 GQQGPPPASF
+97 GQQGPPPAAF

-132 GRNSYEFTK
+132 GRGSYEFTK

-147 KSHTAASVSGMGATT
+147 KSHTAASVSGMGAAT
-162 MKTSGVISVAGA
+162 MKTSGVVSVAGA

-179 SNFLPALTVGYYI
+179 SNFLPALAVGYYI

-197 VSALVGIATF
+197 VSTLIGIATF

-222 LRRPAPDPDPEPVAD
+222 LRRPEPEPEPAPVVE
-237 PQPLPVFDE
+237 PQPLPVFNE
-246 PEPASTPA
+246 PEPASTPS

-281 DSLES
+281 DFLES
-286 DLENLDMKKGTQTR
+286 DLERLNMQKGTQTR

-313 ISPKFADMRNIR
+313 ISPKFADMRNLR
-325 EGSAEWAIW
+325 EGSKEWAIW

-380 ADEVANIYK
+380 ADEVVNIYK
-389 YDDNGN
+389 YDDNDN

-403 TSAESGSRAFTSI
+403 TSAESGSRAFISI
-416 YKGTKIDMISLADMY
+416 YKGAKIDMISLADMY
-431 ASSTDAQKFVRDPKN
+431 ASSPDAQKFVRDPKT

-451 IGTTGDGK
+451 IGTTGDGSVK
-459 VEYVDLLKAP
+459 AVDLIKAP

-551 MRQYGY
+551 MQQYGY
-557 VNVLEFRRDHPEVA
+557 VNVLEFRRDHPEVT

-604 VSEFPALGM
+604 MSEFPALGM

-674 IADINDGVPTYL
+674 IADINDGAPTYL

-703 YIGRYWDKLD
+703 YIGHYWDKLD
-713 PARPAEEPAAPATP
+713 PVNEEPEPPAPEPRPAPAAPRHSGRKRSSTKAMFDRIG
-727 PAADRWQ
+727 AA
-734 RHAAPFGR
+734 HADSSPST
-742 PEEPAPAPALAPTS
+742 PAPAETDAFFPFGDQDDTDTVPAREETPAGDDPFQS
-756 APTSA
+756 AFQGDDTGDE
-761 PEPAPAPRK
+761 PEP
-770 TGGKRRRSSAA
+770 
-781 LFSRVKDRNMM
+781 
-792 DETREEGGPS
+792 
-802 IRGAFRDKAP
+802 
-812 EETADVVDTILEK
+812 
-825 PAVVEAPDT
+825 
-834 PEPDAPDT
+834 
-842 RDEQTDDKWEV
+842 
-853 VEEPPELT
+853 
-861 PEEPALTPEESTV
+861 PALTSEESAN
-874 LDDASF
+874 LDRESF
-880 WEGW
+880 WDTF

>member
-1 MAIPTNGDDA
+1 MALPTNGDDA

-26 GMGDDSVWGMDSG
+26 GMGDESIWGMDSG
-39 PSSAPALDPFG
+39 PSSSSFDDPFG
-50 SSSRSSS
+50 GPSRSSS
-57 FDSPFGGGSND
+57 FDSPFGGGNND
-68 PFGSSRSG
+68 PFGSSG
-76 FGSSSPSPFGG
+76 FGSPSPSPFGG

-97 GQQGPPPASF
+97 GQQGPPPAAF

-132 GRNSYEFTK
+132 GRGSYEFTK

-147 KSHTAASVSGMGATT
+147 KSHTAASVSGMGAAT
-162 MKTSGVISVAGA
+162 MKTSGVVSVAGA

-179 SNFLPALTVGYYI
+179 SNFLPALAVGYYI

-197 VSALVGIATF
+197 VSALIGIATF

-222 LRRPAPDPDPEPVAD
+222 LRRPEPEPEPAPVVE
-237 PQPLPVFDE
+237 PQPLPVFNE
-246 PEPASTPA
+246 PEPASAPA
-254 PEPEPE
+254 PAPAPEPE

-266 NDLIPDEEPVEDVDY
+266 NDLIPDEEPAEDVDY

-286 DLENLDMKKGTQTR
+286 DLENLHMQRGTQTR

-313 ISPKFADMRNIR
+313 ISPKFADMRNLR

-355 KDASENPFMFKLTI
+355 KDAAENPFMYKLTI

-380 ADEVANIYK
+380 ADEVVNIYK

-403 TSAESGSRAFTSI
+403 TSAEAGSRAFISI
-416 YKGTKIDMISLADMY
+416 YKGAKIDMISLADMY
-431 ASSTDAQKFVRDPKN
+431 AASPDTQKFVRDPKT

-451 IGTTGDGK
+451 IGTTGDGSVK
-459 VEYVDLLKAP
+459 AVDLLKAP

-551 MRQYGY
+551 MQQYGY
-557 VNVLEFRRDHPEVA
+557 VNVLEFRRDHPEVT

-674 IADINDGVPTYL
+674 IADINDGAPTYL

-703 YIGRYWDKLD
+703 YIGHYWDKLD
-713 PARPAEEPAAPATP
+713 PVNEEPEPPAPEPRPAPAAPRPSGRKRSSTKAMFNRISATHVDSSP
-727 PAADRWQ
+727 ST
-734 RHAAPFGR
+734 
-742 PEEPAPAPALAPTS
+742 PAPA
-756 APTSA
+756 
-761 PEPAPAPRK
+761 
-770 TGGKRRRSSAA
+770 
-781 LFSRVKDRNMM
+781 
-792 DETREEGGPS
+792 
-802 IRGAFRDKAP
+802 
-812 EETADVVDTILEK
+812 
-825 PAVVEAPDT
+825 
-834 PEPDAPDT
+834 EPDAFFPFGDPDDT
-842 RDEQTDDKWEV
+842 DMVPAHEDTPAGDDPFLSAFEGDDTGDEP
-853 VEEPPELT
+853 EP
-861 PEEPALTPEESTV
+861 PALTSEESAN
-874 LDDASF
+874 LDRESF
-880 WEGW
+880 WDTF

>member
-1 MAIPTNGDDA
+1 MALPTNGDDA

-26 GMGDDSVWGMDSG
+26 GMGDESIWGMDSG
-39 PSSAPALDPFG
+39 PSSSSFDDPFG
-50 SSSRSSS
+50 GPSRSSS
-57 FDSPFGGGSND
+57 FDSPFGGGGND

-76 FGSSSPSPFGG
+76 FGAPSPSPFGG
-87 PSSDPFSPSF
+87 PSADPFSPSF
-97 GQQGPPPASF
+97 GQQGPPPAAF
-107 GQQGQQPQTASEA
+107 GQSGQQPQTASEA
-120 ISQAAQQAASKA
+120 IGQAAQQAASKA

-147 KSHTAASVSGMGATT
+147 KTHTAASVSGMGAAT
-162 MKTSGVISVAGA
+162 MKTSGVVSVVGA

-179 SNFLPALTVGYYI
+179 SNFLPALAVGYYI
-192 LVGAA
+192 FVGAA
-197 VSALVGIATF
+197 VSALIGIATF
-207 AGGYLIDQKDDVREQ
+207 AGGYIIDQKDDVSEQ
-222 LRRPAPDPDPEPVAD
+222 LRRPAPEPEPAPVAE

-246 PEPASTPA
+246 PEPVNASAPA
-254 PEPEPE
+254 PEKES
-260 ADGWDW
+260 DSWDW
-266 NDLIPDEEPVEDVDY
+266 NDLIPDEEPAKDVDY

-286 DLENLDMKKGTQTR
+286 DLESLNMQKGTQTR

-313 ISPKFADMRNIR
+313 ISPKFADMRNLR
-325 EGSAEWAIW
+325 KGSAEWAIW

-348 EDLLPDL
+348 DDLLPDL
-355 KDASENPFMFKLTI
+355 EDASENPFMFKLTI

-380 ADEVANIYK
+380 ADEVANTYK
-389 YDDNGN
+389 YDDDGN

-403 TSAESGSRAFTSI
+403 TSAESGSRAFISV
-416 YKGTKIDMISLADMY
+416 YKGAKIGMISLADMY
-431 ASSTDAQKFVRDPKN
+431 AASPDAQKFVRDPKT

-451 IGTTGDGK
+451 IGTTGDGSVK
-459 VEYVDLLKAP
+459 AVDLLKAP

-516 NYNLPHVRRKEYTVD
+516 NYDLPHVRRKEYTVD

-551 MRQYGY
+551 MQQYGY
-557 VNVLEFRRDHPEVA
+557 VNVLEFRRDHPEVT

-674 IADINDGVPTYL
+674 IADINDGAPTYL

-703 YIGRYWDKLD
+703 YIGHYWDKLD
-713 PARPAEEPAAPATP
+713 PVNEEPEPPAPEPRPAPAAPRPSGRKRSSTKAMFDRIG
-727 PAADRWQ
+727 AA
-734 RHAAPFGR
+734 HADSSPS
-742 PEEPAPAPALAPTS
+742 TS
-756 APTSA
+756 APAETDAFFPFGDQDDTDVA
-761 PEPAPAPRK
+761 P
-770 TGGKRRRSSAA
+770 
-781 LFSRVKDRNMM
+781 
-792 DETREEGGPS
+792 TREETPAGDDPFQS
-802 IRGAFRDKAP
+802 AFQGDDTGDK
-812 EETADVVDTILEK
+812 
-825 PAVVEAPDT
+825 
-834 PEPDAPDT
+834 PEP
-842 RDEQTDDKWEV
+842 
-853 VEEPPELT
+853 
-861 PEEPALTPEESTV
+861 PALTSEESAN
-874 LDDASF
+874 LDRKSF
-880 WEGW
+880 WATF

>member
-1 MAIPTNGDDA
+1 MALPTNGDDA

-26 GMGDDSVWGMDSG
+26 GMGDESIWGMDSG
-39 PSSAPALDPFG
+39 PSSSSFDDPFG
-50 SSSRSSS
+50 GPSRSSS
-57 FDSPFGGGSND
+57 FDSPFGGGNND

-76 FGSSSPSPFGG
+76 FGSPSPSPFGG

-132 GRNSYEFTK
+132 GRGSYEFTK

-147 KSHTAASVSGMGATT
+147 KSHTAASVSGMGAAT
-162 MKTSGVISVAGA
+162 MKTSGVVSVTGA

-179 SNFLPALTVGYYI
+179 SNFLPALAVGYYI
-192 LVGAA
+192 FVGAA
-197 VSALVGIATF
+197 VSALIGIATF

-222 LRRPAPDPDPEPVAD
+222 LRRPEPEPEPEPVVES
-237 PQPLPVFDE
+237 QPLPVFNE
-246 PEPASTPA
+246 PEPASA
-254 PEPEPE
+254 PEPEPAQE
-260 ADGWDW
+260 ETDSWDW
-266 NDLIPDEEPVEDVDY
+266 NDLIPDEEPTEDVDY

-286 DLENLDMKKGTQTR
+286 DLENLHMQKGTQTR
-300 QFIYETLTKGLPS
+300 HFIYETLTKGLPS
-313 ISPKFADMRNIR
+313 ISPKFADMRNLR

-348 EDLLPDL
+348 DDLLPDL
-355 KDASENPFMFKLTI
+355 KGASENPFMFKLTI

-380 ADEVANIYK
+380 ADEVVNIYK

-403 TSAESGSRAFTSI
+403 TSAESGPRAFISI
-416 YKGTKIDMISLADMY
+416 YKGAKINMISLADMY
-431 ASSTDAQKFVRDPKN
+431 ASSPDAQKFVRDPKT

-451 IGTTGDGK
+451 IGTTGDGSVK
-459 VEYVDLLKAP
+459 AVDLLKAP

-551 MRQYGY
+551 MQQYGY
-557 VNVLEFRRDHPEVA
+557 VNVLEFRRDHPEVT

-660 FPYKLSNAGDVAVR
+660 FPYKLSNAGDVAAR
-674 IADINDGVPTYL
+674 IADINDGAPTYL

-698 ERLES
+698 ERLEA
-703 YIGRYWDKLD
+703 YIGHYWDKLD
-713 PARPAEEPAAPATP
+713 PVNEEPEAPAPESRPAPVAFNRISATRADSSPSTPAPAEEPDAFYPFGDQDDTDVAPAREETL
-727 PAADRWQ
+727 AGDD
-734 RHAAPFGR
+734 PFQSMFQSDD
-742 PEEPAPAPALAPTS
+742 TS
-756 APTSA
+756 DE
-761 PEPAPAPRK
+761 PEP
-770 TGGKRRRSSAA
+770 
-781 LFSRVKDRNMM
+781 
-792 DETREEGGPS
+792 
-802 IRGAFRDKAP
+802 
-812 EETADVVDTILEK
+812 
-825 PAVVEAPDT
+825 
-834 PEPDAPDT
+834 
-842 RDEQTDDKWEV
+842 
-853 VEEPPELT
+853 
-861 PEEPALTPEESTV
+861 PALTSEESAN
-874 LDDASF
+874 LDRESF
-880 WEGW
+880 WDTF

>member
-1 MAIPTNGDDA
+1 MALPANGDDA

-26 GMGDDSVWGMDSG
+26 GMGDESIWGMDSG
-39 PSSAPALDPFG
+39 PSSSSFNDPFG
-50 SSSRSSS
+50 GPSRSSS
-57 FDSPFGGGSND
+57 FDSPFGGGNND
-68 PFGSSRSG
+68 PFGSSG

-107 GQQGQQPQTASEA
+107 GQQEQQPQTASEA

-132 GRNSYEFTK
+132 GRGSYEFTK

-147 KSHTAASVSGMGATT
+147 KSHTAASVSGMGAAT
-162 MKTSGVISVAGA
+162 MKTSGVVSVAGA

-179 SNFLPALTVGYYI
+179 SNFLPALAVGYYI

-197 VSALVGIATF
+197 VSALIGIATF
-207 AGGYLIDQKDDVREQ
+207 AGGYIIDQKDDVREQ
-222 LRRPAPDPDPEPVAD
+222 LRRPEPGPEAAPVVE

-246 PEPASTPA
+246 LEPASAPA
-254 PEPEPE
+254 PEPEQE
-260 ADGWDW
+260 SDSWDW
-266 NDLIPDEEPVEDVDY
+266 NDLIPDEEPAEDVDY

-286 DLENLDMKKGTQTR
+286 DLESLNMQKGTQTR

-313 ISPKFADMRNIR
+313 ISPKFADMRNLR
-325 EGSAEWAIW
+325 EGSKEWAIW

-380 ADEVANIYK
+380 ADEVVNIYK

-403 TSAESGSRAFTSI
+403 TSAESGPRAFISI
-416 YKGTKIDMISLADMY
+416 YKGAKIDMISLADMY
-431 ASSTDAQKFVRDPKN
+431 ASSPDAQKFVRDPKT

-451 IGTTGDGK
+451 IGTTGDGSVK
-459 VEYVDLLKAP
+459 AVDLLKAP

-551 MRQYGY
+551 MQQYGY
-557 VNVLEFRRDHPEVA
+557 VNVLEFRRDHPEVT

-674 IADINDGVPTYL
+674 IADINDGAPTYL

-703 YIGRYWDKLD
+703 YIGHYWDKLD
-713 PARPAEEPAAPATP
+713 PVNEEEPEPPAPEPRPAPAAPRPSGRKRSSTKAMFDRIGAAHADSSPSTPAPAEEPDAFY
-727 PAADRWQ
+727 
-734 RHAAPFGR
+734 PFGDQDDTNMIPAR
-742 PEEPAPAPALAPTS
+742 EETPAGDDPFQS
-756 APTSA
+756 AFQGDD
-761 PEPAPAPRK
+761 
-770 TGGKRRRSSAA
+770 TG
-781 LFSRVKDRNMM
+781 
-792 DETREEGGPS
+792 DET
-802 IRGAFRDKAP
+802 
-812 EETADVVDTILEK
+812 
-825 PAVVEAPDT
+825 
-834 PEPDAPDT
+834 EP
-842 RDEQTDDKWEV
+842 
-853 VEEPPELT
+853 
-861 PEEPALTPEESTV
+861 PALTSEESAN
-874 LDDASF
+874 LDRESF
-880 WEGW
+880 WDTF

>member
-26 GMGDDSVWGMDSG
+26 GMGDESIWGMDSG
-39 PSSAPALDPFG
+39 PSSSSFDDPFG
-50 SSSRSSS
+50 GPSRSSS
-57 FDSPFGGGSND
+57 FDSPFGGGGND
-68 PFGSSRSG
+68 PFGSSRSS
-76 FGSSSPSPFGG
+76 FGSPAPSPFGG
-87 PSSDPFSPSF
+87 PSADPFSPSF

-120 ISQAAQQAASKA
+120 ISQAAHQAASKA

-147 KSHTAASVSGMGATT
+147 KNHTAASVSGMGAAT
-162 MKTSGVISVAGA
+162 MKTSGVVSVAGA

-222 LRRPAPDPDPEPVAD
+222 LRRPAPEPDPEPVAD

-260 ADGWDW
+260 QESDSWDW
-266 NDLIPDEEPVEDVDY
+266 SDLIPDEEPVEDVDY
-281 DSLES
+281 EALES

-325 EGSAEWAIW
+325 EGNAEWAIW

-380 ADEVANIYK
+380 ADEVVNIYK

-403 TSAESGSRAFTSI
+403 TSAESGSRAFISI

-703 YIGRYWDKLD
+703 YIARYWDKLD
-713 PARPAEEPAAPATP
+713 PVHPAEEPEKPDTPATP
-727 PAADRWQ
+727 STADRWQ
-734 RHAAPFGR
+734 HHAAPFGR
-742 PEEPAPAPALAPTS
+742 SE
-756 APTSA
+756 
-761 PEPAPAPRK
+761 EPAPAPRK

-781 LFSRVKDRNMM
+781 LFSRVKDRQAS
-792 DETREEGGPS
+792 DENREERTSS
-802 IRGAFRDKAP
+802 IRGAFRDKDP
-812 EETADVVDTILEK
+812 EETSGVVDTMPET
-825 PAVVEAPDT
+825 PTVTEVPDT
-834 PEPDAPDT
+834 QEPDTLDA
-842 RDEQTDDKWEV
+842 RDKQADGAWTI
-853 VEEPPELT
+853 VEEEP
-861 PEEPALTPEESTV
+861 PALTPEESAN
-874 LDDASF
+874 LDDESF
-880 WEGW
+880 WDTF

>member
-1 MAIPTNGDDA
+1 MALPTNGDDA

-26 GMGDDSVWGMDSG
+26 GMGDESIWGMDSG
-39 PSSAPALDPFG
+39 PSSSSFDDPFSG
-50 SSSRSSS
+50 PSRSSS
-57 FDSPFGGGSND
+57 FDSPFGGGGND

-76 FGSSSPSPFGG
+76 FGAPSPSPFGG
-87 PSSDPFSPSF
+87 PSADPFSPSF
-97 GQQGPPPASF
+97 GQQGPPPAAF
-107 GQQGQQPQTASEA
+107 GQSGQQPQTASEA
-120 ISQAAQQAASKA
+120 ISQAAHQAASKA

-147 KSHTAASVSGMGATT
+147 KTHTAASVSGMGAAT
-162 MKTSGVISVAGA
+162 MKTSGVISVVGA

-179 SNFLPALTVGYYI
+179 SNFLPALAVGYYI
-192 LVGAA
+192 FVGAA
-197 VSALVGIATF
+197 VSALIGIATF
-207 AGGYLIDQKDDVREQ
+207 AGGYIIDQKDDVREQ
-222 LRRPAPDPDPEPVAD
+222 LRRPAPEPEPAPVIE

-246 PEPASTPA
+246 PEPASAPT

-260 ADGWDW
+260 QESDSWDW
-266 NDLIPDEEPVEDVDY
+266 NDLIPDEEPAEDVDY

-286 DLENLDMKKGTQTR
+286 DLENLNMQKGTQTR

-313 ISPKFADMRNIR
+313 ISPKFADMRNLR
-325 EGSAEWAIW
+325 KGSKEWAIW

-380 ADEVANIYK
+380 ADEVVNIYK

-403 TSAESGSRAFTSI
+403 TSAESGSRAFISI
-416 YKGTKIDMISLADMY
+416 YKGAKIDMISLADMY
-431 ASSTDAQKFVRDPKN
+431 AASPDTQKFVRNPKT

-451 IGTTGDGK
+451 IGTTGDGSVK
-459 VEYVDLLKAP
+459 AVDLLKAP

-516 NYNLPHVRRKEYTVD
+516 NYDLPHVRRKEYTVD

-551 MRQYGY
+551 MQQYGY
-557 VNVLEFRRDHPEVA
+557 VNVLEFRRDHPEVT

-674 IADINDGVPTYL
+674 IADINDGAPTYL

-703 YIGRYWDKLD
+703 YIGHYWDKLD
-713 PARPAEEPAAPATP
+713 PVNEEAEPPAPEPRPAPAAPRPSGRKRSSTKAMFDRIG
-727 PAADRWQ
+727 AA
-734 RHAAPFGR
+734 HADSSPST
-742 PEEPAPAPALAPTS
+742 PAPAETDAFFPFGDQDDTDMVPAREETPAGDDPFQSAFQGDDTGDEPEPPAL
-756 APTSA
+756 
-761 PEPAPAPRK
+761 
-770 TGGKRRRSSAA
+770 SS
-781 LFSRVKDRNMM
+781 
-792 DETREEGGPS
+792 
-802 IRGAFRDKAP
+802 
-812 EETADVVDTILEK
+812 
-825 PAVVEAPDT
+825 
-834 PEPDAPDT
+834 
-842 RDEQTDDKWEV
+842 
-853 VEEPPELT
+853 
-861 PEEPALTPEESTV
+861 EESAN
-874 LDDASF
+874 LDRESF
-880 WEGW
+880 WDTF

>member
-1 MAIPTNGDDA
+1 MALPTNGDDA

-26 GMGDDSVWGMDSG
+26 GMGDESIWGMDSG
-39 PSSAPALDPFG
+39 PSS
-50 SSSRSSS
+50 SS
-57 FDSPFGGGSND
+57 FDD

-76 FGSSSPSPFGG
+76 FGAPSPSPFGG
-87 PSSDPFSPSF
+87 PSADPFSPSF
-97 GQQGPPPASF
+97 GQQGPPPAAF
-107 GQQGQQPQTASEA
+107 GQSGQQPQTASEA
-120 ISQAAQQAASKA
+120 IGQAAQQAASKA

-147 KSHTAASVSGMGATT
+147 KTHTAASVSGMGAAT
-162 MKTSGVISVAGA
+162 MKTSGVVSVVGA

-179 SNFLPALTVGYYI
+179 SNFLPALAVGYYI
-192 LVGAA
+192 FVGAA
-197 VSALVGIATF
+197 VSALIGIATF
-207 AGGYLIDQKDDVREQ
+207 AGGYIIDQKDDVSEQ
-222 LRRPAPDPDPEPVAD
+222 LRRPAPEPEPAPVAE

-246 PEPASTPA
+246 PEPVNASA
-254 PEPEPE
+254 PEPEKE
-260 ADGWDW
+260 SDSWDW
-266 NDLIPDEEPVEDVDY
+266 NDLIPDEEPAKDVDY

-286 DLENLDMKKGTQTR
+286 DLESLNMQKGTQTR

-313 ISPKFADMRNIR
+313 ISPKFADMRNLR
-325 EGSAEWAIW
+325 KGSAEWAIW

-348 EDLLPDL
+348 DDLLPDL
-355 KDASENPFMFKLTI
+355 EDASENPFMFKLTI

-380 ADEVANIYK
+380 ADEVANTYK
-389 YDDNGN
+389 YDDDGN

-403 TSAESGSRAFTSI
+403 TSAESGSRAFISV
-416 YKGTKIDMISLADMY
+416 YKGAKIGMISLADMY
-431 ASSTDAQKFVRDPKN
+431 AASPDAQKFVRDPKT

-451 IGTTGDGK
+451 IGTTGDGSVK
-459 VEYVDLLKAP
+459 AVDLLKAP

-516 NYNLPHVRRKEYTVD
+516 NYDLPHVRRKEYTVD

-551 MRQYGY
+551 MQQYGY
-557 VNVLEFRRDHPEVA
+557 VNVLEFRRDHPEVT

-674 IADINDGVPTYL
+674 IADINDGAPTYL

-703 YIGRYWDKLD
+703 YIGHYWDKLD
-713 PARPAEEPAAPATP
+713 PVNEDPEPPAPEPRSAPAAPRPSGRKRSSTKAMFDRIG
-727 PAADRWQ
+727 AA
-734 RHAAPFGR
+734 HADSSPS
-742 PEEPAPAPALAPTS
+742 TS
-756 APTSA
+756 APAETDAFFPFGDPDDTAVA
-761 PEPAPAPRK
+761 P
-770 TGGKRRRSSAA
+770 
-781 LFSRVKDRNMM
+781 
-792 DETREEGGPS
+792 TREEPPAGDDPFQS
-802 IRGAFRDKAP
+802 AFQGD
-812 EETADVVDTILEK
+812 DTGDE
-825 PAVVEAPDT
+825 
-834 PEPDAPDT
+834 PEP
-842 RDEQTDDKWEV
+842 
-853 VEEPPELT
+853 
-861 PEEPALTPEESTV
+861 PALTSEESAN
-874 LDDASF
+874 LDRKSF
-880 WEGW
+880 WDTF

>member
-1 MAIPTNGDDA
+1 MALPTNGDDA

-26 GMGDDSVWGMDSG
+26 GMGDESIWGMDSG
-39 PSSAPALDPFG
+39 PSS
-50 SSSRSSS
+50 SS
-57 FDSPFGGGSND
+57 FDD

-76 FGSSSPSPFGG
+76 FGAPSPSPFGG
-87 PSSDPFSPSF
+87 PSADPFSPSF
-97 GQQGPPPASF
+97 GQQGPPPAAF
-107 GQQGQQPQTASEA
+107 GQSGQQPQTASEA
-120 ISQAAQQAASKA
+120 IGQAAQQAASKA

-147 KSHTAASVSGMGATT
+147 KTHTAASVSGMGAAT
-162 MKTSGVISVAGA
+162 MKTSGVVSVVGA

-179 SNFLPALTVGYYI
+179 SNFLPALAVGYYI
-192 LVGAA
+192 FVGAA
-197 VSALVGIATF
+197 VSALIGIATF
-207 AGGYLIDQKDDVREQ
+207 AGGYIIDQKDDVSEQ
-222 LRRPAPDPDPEPVAD
+222 LRRPAPEPEPAPVAE

-246 PEPASTPA
+246 PEPVNASA
-254 PEPEPE
+254 PEPEKE
-260 ADGWDW
+260 SDSWDW
-266 NDLIPDEEPVEDVDY
+266 NDLIPDEEPAKDVDY

-286 DLENLDMKKGTQTR
+286 DLESLNMQKGTQTR

-313 ISPKFADMRNIR
+313 ISPKFADMRNLR
-325 EGSAEWAIW
+325 KGSAEWAIW

-348 EDLLPDL
+348 DDLLPDL
-355 KDASENPFMFKLTI
+355 EDASENPFMFKLTI

-380 ADEVANIYK
+380 ADEVANTYK
-389 YDDNGN
+389 YDDDGN

-403 TSAESGSRAFTSI
+403 TSAESGSRAFISV
-416 YKGTKIDMISLADMY
+416 YKGAKIGMISLADMY
-431 ASSTDAQKFVRDPKN
+431 AASPDAQKFVRDPKT

-451 IGTTGDGK
+451 IGTTGDGSVK
-459 VEYVDLLKAP
+459 AVDLLKAP

-516 NYNLPHVRRKEYTVD
+516 NYDLPHVRRKEYTVD

-551 MRQYGY
+551 MQQYGY
-557 VNVLEFRRDHPEVA
+557 VNVLEFRRDHPEVT

-674 IADINDGVPTYL
+674 IADINDGAPTYL

-703 YIGRYWDKLD
+703 YIGHYWDKLD
-713 PARPAEEPAAPATP
+713 PVNEDPEPPAPEPRSAPAAPRPSGRKRSSTKAMFDRIG
-727 PAADRWQ
+727 AA
-734 RHAAPFGR
+734 HADSSPS
-742 PEEPAPAPALAPTS
+742 TS
-756 APTSA
+756 APAETDAFFPFGDQDDTDVA
-761 PEPAPAPRK
+761 P
-770 TGGKRRRSSAA
+770 
-781 LFSRVKDRNMM
+781 
-792 DETREEGGPS
+792 TREETPAGDDPFQS
-802 IRGAFRDKAP
+802 AFQGD
-812 EETADVVDTILEK
+812 DTGDE
-825 PAVVEAPDT
+825 
-834 PEPDAPDT
+834 PEP
-842 RDEQTDDKWEV
+842 
-853 VEEPPELT
+853 
-861 PEEPALTPEESTV
+861 PALTSEESAN
-874 LDDASF
+874 LDRKSF
-880 WEGW
+880 WDTF

>member
-1 MAIPTNGDDA
+1 MALPTNGDDA

-26 GMGDDSVWGMDSG
+26 GMGDESIWGMDSG
-39 PSSAPALDPFG
+39 PSSSSFDDPFG
-50 SSSRSSS
+50 GPSRSSS
-57 FDSPFGGGSND
+57 FDSPFGGGGND

-76 FGSSSPSPFGG
+76 FGAPSPSPFGG
-87 PSSDPFSPSF
+87 PSADPFSPSF
-97 GQQGPPPASF
+97 GQQGPPPAAF
-107 GQQGQQPQTASEA
+107 GQSGQQPQTASEA
-120 ISQAAQQAASKA
+120 IGQAAQQAASKA

-147 KSHTAASVSGMGATT
+147 KTHTAASVSGMGAAT
-162 MKTSGVISVAGA
+162 MKTSGVVSVVGA

-179 SNFLPALTVGYYI
+179 SNFLPALAVGYYI
-192 LVGAA
+192 FVGAA
-197 VSALVGIATF
+197 VSALIGIATF
-207 AGGYLIDQKDDVREQ
+207 AGGYIIDQKDDVSEQ
-222 LRRPAPDPDPEPVAD
+222 LRRPAPEPEPAPVAE

-246 PEPASTPA
+246 PEPVNASA
-254 PEPEPE
+254 PEPEKE
-260 ADGWDW
+260 SDSWDW
-266 NDLIPDEEPVEDVDY
+266 NDLIPDEEPAKDVDY

-286 DLENLDMKKGTQTR
+286 DLESLNMQKGTQTR

-313 ISPKFADMRNIR
+313 ISPKFADMRNLR
-325 EGSAEWAIW
+325 KGSAEWAIW

-348 EDLLPDL
+348 DDLLPDL
-355 KDASENPFMFKLTI
+355 EDASENPFMFKLTI

-380 ADEVANIYK
+380 ADEVANTYK
-389 YDDNGN
+389 YDDDGN

-403 TSAESGSRAFTSI
+403 TSAESGSRAFISV
-416 YKGTKIDMISLADMY
+416 YKGAKIGMISLADMY
-431 ASSTDAQKFVRDPKN
+431 AASPDAQKFVRDPKT

-451 IGTTGDGK
+451 IGTTGDGSVK
-459 VEYVDLLKAP
+459 AVDLLKAP

-516 NYNLPHVRRKEYTVD
+516 NYDLPHVRRKEYTVD

-551 MRQYGY
+551 MQQYGY
-557 VNVLEFRRDHPEVA
+557 VNVLEFRRDHPEVT

-674 IADINDGVPTYL
+674 IADINDGAPTYL

-703 YIGRYWDKLD
+703 YIGHYWDKLD
-713 PARPAEEPAAPATP
+713 PVNEDPEPPAPEPRSAPAAPRPSGRKRSSTKAMFDRIG
-727 PAADRWQ
+727 AA
-734 RHAAPFGR
+734 HADSSPS
-742 PEEPAPAPALAPTS
+742 TS
-756 APTSA
+756 APAETDAFFPFGDQDDTDVA
-761 PEPAPAPRK
+761 P
-770 TGGKRRRSSAA
+770 
-781 LFSRVKDRNMM
+781 
-792 DETREEGGPS
+792 TREETPAGDDPFQS
-802 IRGAFRDKAP
+802 AFQGD
-812 EETADVVDTILEK
+812 DTGDE
-825 PAVVEAPDT
+825 
-834 PEPDAPDT
+834 PEP
-842 RDEQTDDKWEV
+842 
-853 VEEPPELT
+853 
-861 PEEPALTPEESTV
+861 PALTSEESAD
-874 LDDASF
+874 LDRKSF
-880 WEGW
+880 WDTF

>member
-1 MAIPTNGDDA
+1 MALPTNGDDA

-26 GMGDDSVWGMDSG
+26 GMGDESIWGMDSG
-39 PSSAPALDPFG
+39 PSSSSFDDPFG
-50 SSSRSSS
+50 GPSRSSS
-57 FDSPFGGGSND
+57 FDSPFGGGNND

-76 FGSSSPSPFGG
+76 FGSPSPSPFGG

-132 GRNSYEFTK
+132 GRSSYEFTK

-147 KSHTAASVSGMGATT
+147 KSHTAASVSGMGAAT
-162 MKTSGVISVAGA
+162 MKTSGVVSVTGA

-179 SNFLPALTVGYYI
+179 SNFLPALAVGYYI
-192 LVGAA
+192 FVGAA
-197 VSALVGIATF
+197 VSALIGIATF

-222 LRRPAPDPDPEPVAD
+222 LRRPEPEPEPEPVVES
-237 PQPLPVFDE
+237 QPLPVFNE
-246 PEPASTPA
+246 PEPASA
-254 PEPEPE
+254 PEPEPAQE
-260 ADGWDW
+260 ETDSWDW
-266 NDLIPDEEPVEDVDY
+266 NDLIPDEEPTEDVDY

-286 DLENLDMKKGTQTR
+286 DLENLHMQKGTQTR
-300 QFIYETLTKGLPS
+300 HFIYETLTKGLPS
-313 ISPKFADMRNIR
+313 ISPKFADMRNLR

-348 EDLLPDL
+348 DDLLPDL
-355 KDASENPFMFKLTI
+355 KGASENPFMFKLTI

-380 ADEVANIYK
+380 ADEVVNIYK

-403 TSAESGSRAFTSI
+403 TSAESGSRAFISI
-416 YKGTKIDMISLADMY
+416 YKGAKINMISLADMY
-431 ASSTDAQKFVRDPKN
+431 ASSPDAQKFVRDPKT

-451 IGTTGDGK
+451 IGTTGDGSVK
-459 VEYVDLLKAP
+459 AVDLLKAP

-551 MRQYGY
+551 MQQYGY
-557 VNVLEFRRDHPEVA
+557 VNVLEFRRDHPEVT

-674 IADINDGVPTYL
+674 IADINDGAPTYL

-698 ERLES
+698 ERLEA
-703 YIGRYWDKLD
+703 YIGHYWDKLD
-713 PARPAEEPAAPATP
+713 PVNEEPEAPALEP
-727 PAADRWQ
+727 R
-734 RHAAPFGR
+734 
-742 PEEPAPAPALAPTS
+742 PAPAAFNRISATHADSSPSTS
-756 APTSA
+756 APAEPEAFYPFGDQDDTDVAPAHEETLAGDDPFQSMFQSDDTSDE
-761 PEPAPAPRK
+761 PEP
-770 TGGKRRRSSAA
+770 
-781 LFSRVKDRNMM
+781 
-792 DETREEGGPS
+792 
-802 IRGAFRDKAP
+802 
-812 EETADVVDTILEK
+812 
-825 PAVVEAPDT
+825 
-834 PEPDAPDT
+834 
-842 RDEQTDDKWEV
+842 
-853 VEEPPELT
+853 
-861 PEEPALTPEESTV
+861 PALTSEESTS
-874 LDDASF
+874 LDRESF
-880 WEGW
+880 WDTF

>member
-1 MAIPTNGDDA
+1 MALPANGDDA

-26 GMGDDSVWGMDSG
+26 GMGDESIWGMDSG
-39 PSSAPALDPFG
+39 PSSSSFDDPFG
-50 SSSRSSS
+50 GPSRSSS
-57 FDSPFGGGSND
+57 FDSPFGGGNND
-68 PFGSSRSG
+68 PFGSSG

-132 GRNSYEFTK
+132 GRGSYEFTK

-147 KSHTAASVSGMGATT
+147 KSHTAASVSGMGAAT
-162 MKTSGVISVAGA
+162 MKTSGVVSVAGA

-179 SNFLPALTVGYYI
+179 SNFLPALAVGYYI

-197 VSALVGIATF
+197 VSALIGIATF

-222 LRRPAPDPDPEPVAD
+222 LRRPEPEPEPAPVVE
-237 PQPLPVFDE
+237 PQPLPVFNE
-246 PEPASTPA
+246 PEPASAPA

-286 DLENLDMKKGTQTR
+286 DLEHLNMQKGTQTR

-313 ISPKFADMRNIR
+313 ISPKFADMRNLR
-325 EGSAEWAIW
+325 EGSKEWAIW

-380 ADEVANIYK
+380 ADEVVNIYK

-403 TSAESGSRAFTSI
+403 TSAESGPRAFISI
-416 YKGTKIDMISLADMY
+416 YKGAKIDMISLADMY
-431 ASSTDAQKFVRDPKN
+431 ASSPDAQKFVRDPKT

-451 IGTTGDGK
+451 IGTTGDGSVK
-459 VEYVDLLKAP
+459 AVDLLKAP

-551 MRQYGY
+551 MQQYGY
-557 VNVLEFRRDHPEVA
+557 VNVLEFRRDHPEVT

-674 IADINDGVPTYL
+674 IADINDGAPTYL

-703 YIGRYWDKLD
+703 YIGHYWDKLD
-713 PARPAEEPAAPATP
+713 PVNEEEPEPPAPEPRPAPAAPRPSGRKRSSTKAMFNRISATHADSSP
-727 PAADRWQ
+727 STPAPAAPDAFYPFGDQDDTDVAPAHEESPAADD
-734 RHAAPFGR
+734 PFQSMFQGDNTGD
-742 PEEPAPAPALAPTS
+742 E
-756 APTSA
+756 
-761 PEPAPAPRK
+761 PEP
-770 TGGKRRRSSAA
+770 
-781 LFSRVKDRNMM
+781 
-792 DETREEGGPS
+792 
-802 IRGAFRDKAP
+802 
-812 EETADVVDTILEK
+812 
-825 PAVVEAPDT
+825 
-834 PEPDAPDT
+834 
-842 RDEQTDDKWEV
+842 
-853 VEEPPELT
+853 
-861 PEEPALTPEESTV
+861 PALTSEESAN
-874 LDDASF
+874 LDRESF
-880 WEGW
+880 WDTF

>member
-222 LRRPAPDPDPEPVAD
+222 LRRPAPDPEPEPVAD

-266 NDLIPDEEPVEDVDY
+266 NDLIPDEEPVKDVDY

-660 FPYKLSNAGDVAVR
+660 FPYKLSNVGDVAVR

-713 PARPAEEPAAPATP
+713 PARPAEDPAAPATP

-756 APTSA
+756 AP
-761 PEPAPAPRK
+761 EPAPAPRK

-781 LFSRVKDRNMM
+781 LFSRVKDRHTM

-825 PAVVEAPDT
+825 PVVVEAHDT
-834 PEPDAPDT
+834 PESDAPDT
-842 RDEQTDDKWEV
+842 RDEQTGDKWEV
-853 VEEPPELT
+853 VEEPPALS
-861 PEEPALTPEESTV
+861 PEEPALTPEESAN
-874 LDDASF
+874 LDNESF
-880 WEGW
+880 WDTL